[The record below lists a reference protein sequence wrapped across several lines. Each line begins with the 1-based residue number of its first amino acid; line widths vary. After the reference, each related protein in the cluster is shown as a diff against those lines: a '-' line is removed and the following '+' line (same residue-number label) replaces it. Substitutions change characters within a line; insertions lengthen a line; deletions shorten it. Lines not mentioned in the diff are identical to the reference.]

1 MKKFLSLVLALVMT
15 MSLVTV
21 SAGAKDFTD
30 SSKIQYAEAVDVM
43 SAVKVIDGYA
53 EGDFRPST
61 TLTRGAAA
69 KIICN
74 LILGPTTASALVADA
89 APYSDVPTNHTF
101 AGYIAYCQKTG
112 IISGYADGTFK
123 PANSLTGYAFM
134 KMLLGALGYK
144 ADQEGYTGANW
155 SIQVAKRALNVGLN
169 DDLNGSFNGVK
180 AVTREEAC
188 LYAFNTLK
196 ATMVEYDKNSTVTVG
211 NITIKEQ
218 SDAKDMTN
226 TGKTD
231 GNIDKDGKMQFA
243 EKYFTDLKKFGA
255 TDDFSR
261 PATQWKIKAEEVGKY
276 TDTPD
281 LTYTK
286 AVKAGDIY
294 KDLALGSTIDKKDV
308 TVYINGEKAEDAS
321 VALKKGSDSK
331 IGKDYLTKDG
341 NTYSTAKN
349 GVLTEVFYDKDD
361 DSAIITQ
368 VVTYVGQINKSVK
381 ATSSKDAYVVIN
393 QLPMSGDN
401 ANVMAVPSDLT
412 GKTVS
417 GTLEFETNESYE
429 DDAYVLYTYSQTA
442 DEVKSLAVAEKVE
455 GYVSQTINKA
465 DDKDQNNGLTLAG
478 TSYKMS
484 AAYSGEELGE
494 ISVKE
499 DHTAYLDQYGYA
511 IYVEEIE
518 EIGNY
523 ALLVNVA
530 DKGTFVGK
538 KAELVFTDG
547 TTKVVT
553 AEKDYSKV
561 SNLKLD
567 LNGDGKYNNDDQAI
581 WNRRTSPI
589 TGALKAPVIVTYKV
603 ADDGVY
609 TLKAVAVAKTS
620 YVDADDALVMTN
632 DKAGITVEADTND
645 KSLNT
650 SKVTANSA
658 TQFVVADRSK
668 DGTFDDY
675 TAYTGIKSAPSIDA
689 TSGKAG
695 VYFYCKSGKMV
706 TVMFVLPDMDC
717 DVTDDGKDMIY
728 LAQKSESDLYHDKD
742 GNYFTYQAVV
752 DGKITTV
759 KVDEGVIPDFD
770 TDDSIYKSYSVK
782 DGIITKLG
790 DEYPTYNEANNNT
803 KQIINGLVGIDKTS
817 KEYTISVGYH
827 KDADDKVTYD
837 HVITVDDKAAIYYVD
852 EDGNISESS
861 YKSISQDD
869 NDRVY
874 AIVEDNLVKFLVIE
888 EVPTEKDNASGTATV
903 TAAVNGETATSPI
916 TATEGDTVV
925 LTAVGE
931 GNTKYDTVYAYQ
943 WFKDGKKLT
952 GETGKTLTVSTT
964 KAAAAA
970 EYVCK
975 ITFFNDKVD
984 GKDYVTTVSNKVSV
998 TVNAAPEATM
1008 DIQVS
1013 YKLADGTVVVTELL
1027 TEQKADSGKSYV
1039 TVNANKEM
1047 LKGSAGQVLY
1057 TLVSAPMIRVPFAAN
1072 TLGNVEFI
1080 VK

>member
-30 SSKIQYAEAVDVM
+30 SSKIKYAEAVDVL
-43 SAVKVIDGYA
+43 SEAKVIDGYA
-53 EGDFRPST
+53 DGAFNPSN

-144 ADQEGYTGANW
+144 AEQEGYTGANW
-155 SIQVAKRALNVGLN
+155 SIQVAKRAMNIGLK
-169 DDLNGSFNGVK
+169 DDLVGDFNGVK

-196 ATMVEYDKNSTVTVG
+196 ATMVEYEKNSTVTVG
-211 NITIKEQ
+211 NITIKDT
-218 SDAKDMTN
+218 STAKEMTN

-243 EKYFTDLKKFGA
+243 EKYFTDLKMFSA

-276 TDTPD
+276 TDTPN

-331 IGKDYLTKDG
+331 IGKDYLEKSG
-341 NTYSTAKN
+341 KKYSTAKN

-381 ATSSKDAYVVIN
+381 ATSSKDAYVVID

-455 GYVSQTINKA
+455 GYVSQTINKSN
-465 DDKDQNNGLTLAG
+465 DKDENNGLTLAG

-511 IYVEEIE
+511 IYVEEVE

-567 LNGDGKYNNDDQAI
+567 LNGDGDYDKDDQKI
-581 WNRRTSPI
+581 WDDRTSPI
-589 TGALKAPVIVTYKV
+589 SGALKAPVIVTYKV
-603 ADDGVY
+603 DNDGVY

-620 YVDADDALVMTN
+620 YVDADSKLVMTN
-632 DKAGITVEADTND
+632 DKASITVEADTN
-645 KSLNT
+645 KESLNT

-706 TVMFVLPDMDC
+706 TVMFVLPNDKC

-728 LAQKSESDLYHDKD
+728 LAQDSESDLYHDKD

-759 KVDEGVIPDFD
+759 KVDEDHTPSFR
-770 TDDSIYKSYSVK
+770 TASIYKSYSVK

-790 DEYPTYNEANNNT
+790 DAYPTYDEANNNT
-803 KQIINGLVGIDKTS
+803 KQYVSGVGIDKTS
-817 KEYTISVGYH
+817 KEYTVTL
-827 KDADDKVTYD
+827 DTVDKKY
-837 HVITVDDKAAIYYVD
+837 VITVDDKAAIYYVD

-984 GKDYVTTVSNKVSV
+984 GKDYVTTVSNEITV
-998 TVNAAPEATM
+998 TVEEAPVADMNVLVNYVEAN
-1008 DIQVS
+1008 
-1013 YKLADGTVVVTELL
+1013 GTVVAQET
-1027 TEQKADSGKSYV
+1027 TSAKAADAVNGYV
-1039 TVNANKEM
+1039 TIKAKDPDGYTVKG
-1047 LKGSAGQVLY
+1047 LKSK
-1057 TLVSAPMIRVPFAAN
+1057 M
-1072 TLGNVEFI
+1072 VEFKAGAN
-1080 VK
+1080 VTVEFTVEAN

>member
-30 SSKIQYAEAVDVM
+30 SSKIQYPEAVDVM

-53 EGDFRPST
+53 EGDFRPT
-61 TLTRGAAA
+61 ATLTRGAAA

-144 ADQEGYTGANW
+144 AEQEGYTGANW

-169 DDLNGSFNGVK
+169 DDLVGSFNGVK

-196 ATMVEYDKNSTVTVG
+196 ATMVEYEKNSTVTVG
-211 NITIKEQ
+211 NITIKDT
-218 SDAKDMTN
+218 STAKEMTN

-331 IGKDYLTKDG
+331 IGKDYLTKNG

-381 ATSSKDAYVVIN
+381 ATSSKDAYVVID
-393 QLPMSGDN
+393 QLPMDGPN

-455 GYVSQTINKA
+455 GYVSQTINKSN
-465 DDKDQNNGLTLAG
+465 DKDENNGLTLAG

-511 IYVEEIE
+511 IYVEEVE

-567 LNGDGKYNNDDQAI
+567 LNGDGDYDKDDQKI
-581 WNRRTSPI
+581 WDDRTSPI

-603 ADDGVY
+603 DNDGVY

-620 YVDADDALVMTN
+620 YVDADSKLVMTN
-632 DKAGITVEADTND
+632 DKAGITVQADTN
-645 KSLNT
+645 KESLNT

-675 TAYTGIKSAPSIDA
+675 TAYTGIKSAPSINA
-689 TSGKAG
+689 TSTDAKAG

-706 TVMFVLPDMDC
+706 TVMFVLPNDKC

-728 LAQKSESDLYHDKD
+728 LAQDSESDLYHDKD

-759 KVDEGVIPDFD
+759 KVDEDHTPNFR
-770 TDDSIYKSYSVK
+770 TASIYKSYSVK

-790 DEYPTYNEANNNT
+790 DKYPTYDEANNNT
-803 KQIINGLVGIDKTS
+803 KQYVSGAGIDKTS
-817 KEYTISVGYH
+817 KEYTVTL
-827 KDADDKVTYD
+827 DTVDKKY
-837 HVITVDDKAAIYYVD
+837 VITVDDKAAIYYVD
-852 EDGNISESS
+852 KDGNISESS

-903 TAAVNGETATSPI
+903 TAAVNGETATSPV
-916 TATEGDTVV
+916 TATKGDTVV

-931 GNTKYDTVYAYQ
+931 GTTKYDTVYAYQ
-943 WFKDGKKLT
+943 WFKDGEKLT
-952 GETGKTLTVSTT
+952 GETGKTLTVATT

-970 EYVCK
+970 EYTCK
-975 ITFFNDKVD
+975 VTFFNDKVD
-984 GKDYVTTVSNKVSV
+984 GKNYVTTVSNKVSV
-998 TVNAAPEATM
+998 TVEEAPVADMNVLVNYVEAN
-1008 DIQVS
+1008 
-1013 YKLADGTVVVTELL
+1013 GTVVAQET
-1027 TEQKADSGKSYV
+1027 TSAKAADAVNGYV
-1039 TVNANKEM
+1039 TIKAKDPDGYTVKG
-1047 LKGSAGQVLY
+1047 LKSK
-1057 TLVSAPMIRVPFAAN
+1057 M
-1072 TLGNVEFI
+1072 VEFKAGAN
-1080 VK
+1080 VTVEFTVEAN

>member
-43 SAVKVIDGYA
+43 SAVKVIDGYTD
-53 EGDFRPST
+53 GSFNPSA

-89 APYSDVPTNHTF
+89 APYKDVPTNHTF

-144 ADQEGYTGANW
+144 AEQEGYTGANW
-155 SIQVAKRALNVGLN
+155 SIQVAKRAMNIGLK
-169 DDLNGSFNGVK
+169 DDLVGDFNGVK

-218 SDAKDMTN
+218 SDAKDMAN

-243 EKYFTDLKKFGA
+243 EKYFTDLKMFSA

-276 TDTPD
+276 TDTPN

-331 IGKDYLTKDG
+331 IGKDYLTKNG

-381 ATSSKDAYVVIN
+381 ATSSKDAYVVID
-393 QLPMSGDN
+393 QLPMDGPN

-455 GYVSQTINKA
+455 GYVSQTINKSN
-465 DDKDQNNGLTLAG
+465 DKDENNGLTLAG

-511 IYVEEIE
+511 IYVEEVE

-567 LNGDGKYNNDDQAI
+567 LDGDGDYDKDDQKI
-581 WNRRTSPI
+581 WDDRTSPI

-603 ADDGVY
+603 DNDGVY

-620 YVDADDALVMTN
+620 YVDADSKLVMTN
-632 DKAGITVEADTND
+632 DKAGITVQADTN
-645 KSLNT
+645 KESLNT

-706 TVMFVLPDMDC
+706 TVMFVLPNDKC

-728 LAQKSESDLYHDKD
+728 LAQDSESDLYHDKD

-759 KVDEGVIPDFD
+759 KVDEDHTPSFR
-770 TDDSIYKSYSVK
+770 TASIYKSYSVK

-790 DEYPTYNEANNNT
+790 DAYPTYDEANNNT
-803 KQIINGLVGIDKTS
+803 KQYVSGVGIDKTS
-817 KEYTISVGYH
+817 KEYTVTL
-827 KDADDKVTYD
+827 DTVDKKY
-837 HVITVDDKAAIYYVD
+837 VITVDDKAAIYYVD

-964 KAAAAA
+964 KAAAVA

-998 TVNAAPEATM
+998 TVEEAPVADMNVLVNYVEAN
-1008 DIQVS
+1008 
-1013 YKLADGTVVVTELL
+1013 GTVVAQET
-1027 TEQKADSGKSYV
+1027 TSAKAADAVNGYV
-1039 TVNANKEM
+1039 TIKAKDPDGYTVKG
-1047 LKGSAGQVLY
+1047 LKSK
-1057 TLVSAPMIRVPFAAN
+1057 M
-1072 TLGNVEFI
+1072 VEFKAGAN
-1080 VK
+1080 VTVEFTVEAN

>member
-43 SAVKVIDGYA
+43 SAVKVIDGYTD
-53 EGDFRPST
+53 GSFNPSA

-89 APYSDVPTNHTF
+89 APYKDVPTNHTF

-112 IISGYADGTFK
+112 IISGYADGSFK

-144 ADQEGYTGANW
+144 AEQEGYTGANW
-155 SIQVAKRALNVGLN
+155 SIQVAKRALNIGLA
-169 DDLNGSFNGVK
+169 DDLVGDFNGVK

-218 SDAKDMTN
+218 SDAKDMAN

-243 EKYFTDLKKFGA
+243 EKYFTDLKMFSA

-276 TDTPD
+276 TDTPN

-331 IGKDYLTKDG
+331 IGKDYLTKNG

-381 ATSSKDAYVVIN
+381 ATSSKDAYVVID
-393 QLPMSGDN
+393 QLPMDGPN

-455 GYVSQTINKA
+455 GYVSQTINKSN
-465 DDKDQNNGLTLAG
+465 DKDENNGLTLAG

-511 IYVEEIE
+511 IYVEEVE

-567 LNGDGKYNNDDQAI
+567 LDGDGDYDKDDQKI
-581 WNRRTSPI
+581 WDDRTSPI

-603 ADDGVY
+603 DNDGVY

-620 YVDADDALVMTN
+620 YVDADSKLVMTN
-632 DKAGITVEADTND
+632 DKAGITVQADTN
-645 KSLNT
+645 KESLNT

-706 TVMFVLPDMDC
+706 TVMFVLPNDKC

-728 LAQKSESDLYHDKD
+728 LAQDSESDLYHDKD

-759 KVDEGVIPDFD
+759 KVDEDHTPSFR
-770 TDDSIYKSYSVK
+770 TASIYKSYSVK

-790 DEYPTYNEANNNT
+790 DAYPTYDEANNNT
-803 KQIINGLVGIDKTS
+803 KQYVSGVGIDKTS
-817 KEYTISVGYH
+817 KEYTVTL
-827 KDADDKVTYD
+827 DTVDKKY
-837 HVITVDDKAAIYYVD
+837 VITVDDKAAIYYVD

-998 TVNAAPEATM
+998 TVEEAPVADMNVLVNYVEAN
-1008 DIQVS
+1008 
-1013 YKLADGTVVVTELL
+1013 GTVVAQET
-1027 TEQKADSGKSYV
+1027 TSAKAADAVNGYV
-1039 TVNANKEM
+1039 TIKAKDPDGYTVKG
-1047 LKGSAGQVLY
+1047 LKSK
-1057 TLVSAPMIRVPFAAN
+1057 M
-1072 TLGNVEFI
+1072 VEFKAGAN
-1080 VK
+1080 VTVEFTVEAN

>member
-30 SSKIQYAEAVDVM
+30 SSKINYAEAVDVL
-43 SAVKVIDGYA
+43 SEAKVIDGYA
-53 EGDFRPST
+53 DGAFNPSN

-144 ADQEGYTGANW
+144 AEQEGYTGANW
-155 SIQVAKRALNVGLN
+155 SIQVAKRAMNIGLK
-169 DDLNGSFNGVK
+169 DDLVGDFNGVK

-218 SDAKDMTN
+218 SDAKDMAN

-243 EKYFTDLKKFGA
+243 EKYFTDLKMFSA

-276 TDTPD
+276 TDTPN

-331 IGKDYLTKDG
+331 IGKDYLEKSG
-341 NTYSTAKN
+341 KKYSTAKN

-381 ATSSKDAYVVIN
+381 ATSSKDAYVVID
-393 QLPMSGDN
+393 QLPMDGPN

-455 GYVSQTINKA
+455 GYVSQTINKT
-465 DDKDQNNGLTLAG
+465 DDKDANNGLTLAG

-494 ISVKE
+494 ISVKG

-511 IYVEEIE
+511 IYVEEVE

-567 LNGDGKYNNDDQAI
+567 LNGDGDYDKEDQKIWDD
-581 WNRRTSPI
+581 RTSPI
-589 TGALKAPVIVTYKV
+589 SGALKAPVIVTYKV
-603 ADDGVY
+603 DNDGVY

-620 YVDADDALVMTN
+620 YVDADSKLVMTN
-632 DKAGITVEADTND
+632 DKAGITVQADTND

-658 TQFVVADRSK
+658 SQFVVADRSK

-706 TVMFVLPDMDC
+706 TVMFVLPNDKC

-728 LAQKSESDLYHDKD
+728 LAQDSESDLYHDKD

-759 KVDEGVIPDFD
+759 KVDEDHTPSFR
-770 TDDSIYKSYSVK
+770 TASIYKSYSVK

-790 DEYPTYNEANNNT
+790 DAYPTYDEANNNT
-803 KQIINGLVGIDKTS
+803 KQYVSGVGIDKTS
-817 KEYTISVGYH
+817 KEYTVTL
-827 KDADDKVTYD
+827 DTVDKKY
-837 HVITVDDKAAIYYVD
+837 VITVDDKAAIYYVD

-998 TVNAAPEATM
+998 TVEEAPVADMNVLVNYVEAN
-1008 DIQVS
+1008 
-1013 YKLADGTVVVTELL
+1013 GTVVAQET
-1027 TEQKADSGKSYV
+1027 TSAKAADAVNGYV
-1039 TVNANKEM
+1039 TIKAKDPDGYTVKG
-1047 LKGSAGQVLY
+1047 LKSK
-1057 TLVSAPMIRVPFAAN
+1057 M
-1072 TLGNVEFI
+1072 VEFKAGAN
-1080 VK
+1080 VTVEFTVEAN

>member
-30 SSKIQYAEAVDVM
+30 SSKINYAEAVDVL
-43 SAVKVIDGYA
+43 SEAKVIDGYA
-53 EGDFRPST
+53 DGAFNPSN

-144 ADQEGYTGANW
+144 AEQEGYTGANW
-155 SIQVAKRALNVGLN
+155 SIQVAKRAMNIGLK
-169 DDLNGSFNGVK
+169 DDLVGDFNGVK

-218 SDAKDMTN
+218 SDAKDMAN

-243 EKYFTDLKKFGA
+243 EKYFTDLKMFSA

-276 TDTPD
+276 TDTPN

-331 IGKDYLTKDG
+331 IGKDYLEKSG
-341 NTYSTAKN
+341 KKYSTAKN

-381 ATSSKDAYVVIN
+381 ATSSKDAYVVID
-393 QLPMSGDN
+393 QLPMDGPN

-455 GYVSQTINKA
+455 GYVSQTINKT
-465 DDKDQNNGLTLAG
+465 DDKDANNGLTLAG

-511 IYVEEIE
+511 IYVEEVE

-567 LNGDGKYNNDDQAI
+567 LNGDGDYDKDDQKI
-581 WNRRTSPI
+581 WDDRTSPI
-589 TGALKAPVIVTYKV
+589 SGALKAPVIVTYKV
-603 ADDGVY
+603 DNDGVY

-620 YVDADDALVMTN
+620 YVDADSKLVMTN
-632 DKAGITVEADTND
+632 DKAGITVQADTND

-658 TQFVVADRSK
+658 SQFVVADRSK

-706 TVMFVLPDMDC
+706 TVMFVLPNDKC

-728 LAQKSESDLYHDKD
+728 LAQDSESDLYHDKD

-759 KVDEGVIPDFD
+759 KVDEDHTPNFR
-770 TDDSIYKSYSVK
+770 TASIYKSYSVK

-790 DEYPTYNEANNNT
+790 DKYPTYDEANNNT
-803 KQIINGLVGIDKTS
+803 KQYVSGAGIDKTS
-817 KEYTISVGYH
+817 KEYTVTL
-827 KDADDKVTYD
+827 DTVDKKY
-837 HVITVDDKAAIYYVD
+837 VITVDDKAAIYYVD
-852 EDGNISESS
+852 KDGNISESS

-903 TAAVNGETATSPI
+903 TAAVNGETKTSPV
-916 TATEGDTVV
+916 TATKGDTVV

-931 GNTKYDTVYAYQ
+931 GTTKYDTVYAYQ
-943 WFKDGKKLT
+943 WFKDGEKLT
-952 GETGKTLTVSTT
+952 GETGKTLTVATT

-970 EYVCK
+970 EYTCK
-975 ITFFNDKVD
+975 VTFFNDKVD
-984 GKDYVTTVSNKVSV
+984 GKNYVTTVSNKVSV
-998 TVNAAPEATM
+998 TVEEAPVADMNVLVNYVEAN
-1008 DIQVS
+1008 
-1013 YKLADGTVVVTELL
+1013 GTVVAQET
-1027 TEQKADSGKSYV
+1027 TSAKAADAVNGYV
-1039 TVNANKEM
+1039 TIKAKDPDGYTVKG
-1047 LKGSAGQVLY
+1047 LKSK
-1057 TLVSAPMIRVPFAAN
+1057 M
-1072 TLGNVEFI
+1072 VEFKAGAN
-1080 VK
+1080 VTVEFTVEAN

>member
-21 SAGAKDFTD
+21 SAGAKDFSD
-30 SSKIQYAEAVDVM
+30 NSKIAYKEAVDVM
-43 SAVKVIDGYA
+43 SAVKVIDGYTDGSFNPTA
-53 EGDFRPST
+53 

-144 ADQEGYTGANW
+144 AEQEGYTGANW
-155 SIQVAKRALNVGLN
+155 SIQVAKRAMNIGLK
-169 DDLNGSFNGVK
+169 DDLVGDFNGVK

-218 SDAKDMTN
+218 SDAKEMAN

-243 EKYFTDLKKFGA
+243 EKYFTDLKMFSA

-276 TDTPD
+276 TDTPN

-331 IGKDYLTKDG
+331 IGKDYLEKSG
-341 NTYSTAKN
+341 KKYSTAKN

-381 ATSSKDAYVVIN
+381 ATSSKDAYVVID
-393 QLPMSGDN
+393 QLPMDGPN

-455 GYVSQTINKA
+455 GYVSQTINKT
-465 DDKDQNNGLTLAG
+465 DDKDANNGLTLAG

-511 IYVEEIE
+511 IYVEEVE

-567 LNGDGKYNNDDQAI
+567 LNGDGDYDKDDQKI
-581 WNRRTSPI
+581 WDDRTSPI
-589 TGALKAPVIVTYKV
+589 SGALKAPVIVTYKV
-603 ADDGVY
+603 DNDGVY

-620 YVDADDALVMTN
+620 YVDADSKLVMTN
-632 DKAGITVEADTND
+632 DKAGITVQADTND

-658 TQFVVADRSK
+658 SQFVVADRSK

-706 TVMFVLPDMDC
+706 TVMFVLPNDKC

-728 LAQKSESDLYHDKD
+728 LAQDSESDLYHDKD

-759 KVDEGVIPDFD
+759 KVDEDHTPNFR
-770 TDDSIYKSYSVK
+770 TASIYKSYSVK

-790 DEYPTYNEANNNT
+790 DKYPTYDEANNNT
-803 KQIINGLVGIDKTS
+803 KQYVSGAGIDKTS
-817 KEYTISVGYH
+817 KEYTVTL
-827 KDADDKVTYD
+827 DTVDKKY
-837 HVITVDDKAAIYYVD
+837 VITVDDKAAIYYVD
-852 EDGNISESS
+852 KDGNISESS

-903 TAAVNGETATSPI
+903 TAAVNGETKTSPV
-916 TATEGDTVV
+916 TATKGDTVV

-931 GNTKYDTVYAYQ
+931 GTTKYDTVYAYQ
-943 WFKDGKKLT
+943 WFKDGEKLT
-952 GETGKTLTVSTT
+952 GETGKTLTVATT

-970 EYVCK
+970 EYTCK
-975 ITFFNDKVD
+975 VTFFNDKVD
-984 GKDYVTTVSNKVSV
+984 GKNYVTTVSNKVSV
-998 TVNAAPEATM
+998 TVEEAPVADMNVLVNYVEAN
-1008 DIQVS
+1008 
-1013 YKLADGTVVVTELL
+1013 GTVVAQET
-1027 TEQKADSGKSYV
+1027 TSAKAADAVNGYV
-1039 TVNANKEM
+1039 TIEAKDPDGYKVKG
-1047 LKGSAGQVLY
+1047 LKSK
-1057 TLVSAPMIRVPFAAN
+1057 M
-1072 TLGNVEFI
+1072 VEFKAGAN
-1080 VK
+1080 VTVEFTVEAN

>member
-21 SAGAKDFTD
+21 SAGAKDFSD
-30 SSKIQYAEAVDVM
+30 NSKIAYKEAVDVM
-43 SAVKVIDGYA
+43 SAVKVIDGYTDGSFNPTA
-53 EGDFRPST
+53 

-144 ADQEGYTGANW
+144 AEQEGYTGANW
-155 SIQVAKRALNVGLN
+155 SIQVAKRAMNIGLK
-169 DDLNGSFNGVK
+169 DDLVGDFNGVK

-218 SDAKDMTN
+218 SDAKDMAN

-243 EKYFTDLKKFGA
+243 EKYFTDLKMFSA

-276 TDTPD
+276 TDTPN

-331 IGKDYLTKDG
+331 IGKDYLEKSG
-341 NTYSTAKN
+341 KKYSTAKN

-381 ATSSKDAYVVIN
+381 ATSSKDAYVVID
-393 QLPMSGDN
+393 QLPMDGPN

-455 GYVSQTINKA
+455 GYVSQTINKT
-465 DDKDQNNGLTLAG
+465 DDKDANNGLTLAG

-511 IYVEEIE
+511 IYVEEVE

-567 LNGDGKYNNDDQAI
+567 LNGDGDYDKDDQKI
-581 WNRRTSPI
+581 WDDRTSPI
-589 TGALKAPVIVTYKV
+589 SGALKAPVIVTYKV
-603 ADDGVY
+603 DNDGVY

-620 YVDADDALVMTN
+620 YVDADSKLVMTN
-632 DKAGITVEADTND
+632 DKAGITVQADTND

-706 TVMFVLPDMDC
+706 TVMFVLPNDKC

-728 LAQKSESDLYHDKD
+728 LAQDSESDLYHDKD

-759 KVDEGVIPDFD
+759 KVDEDHTPSFR
-770 TDDSIYKSYSVK
+770 TASIYKSYSVK

-790 DEYPTYNEANNNT
+790 DAYPTYDEANNNT
-803 KQIINGLVGIDKTS
+803 KQYVSGVGIDKTS
-817 KEYTISVGYH
+817 KEYTVTL
-827 KDADDKVTYD
+827 DTVDKKY
-837 HVITVDDKAAIYYVD
+837 VITVDDKAAIYYVD

-998 TVNAAPEATM
+998 TVEEAPVADMNVLVNYVEAN
-1008 DIQVS
+1008 
-1013 YKLADGTVVVTELL
+1013 GTVVAQET
-1027 TEQKADSGKSYV
+1027 TSAKAADAVNGYV
-1039 TVNANKEM
+1039 TIKAKDPDGYTVKG
-1047 LKGSAGQVLY
+1047 LKSK
-1057 TLVSAPMIRVPFAAN
+1057 M
-1072 TLGNVEFI
+1072 VEFKAGAN
-1080 VK
+1080 VTVEFTVEAN

>member
-30 SSKIQYAEAVDVM
+30 SSKIQYTEAVDVM
-43 SAVKVIDGYA
+43 SAVKVIDGYTD
-53 EGDFRPST
+53 GSFNPSA

-89 APYSDVPTNHTF
+89 APYKDVPTNHTF

-144 ADQEGYTGANW
+144 AEQEGYTGANW
-155 SIQVAKRALNVGLN
+155 SIQVAKRAMNIGLK
-169 DDLNGSFNGVK
+169 DDLVGDFNGVK

-218 SDAKDMTN
+218 SDAKDMAN

-243 EKYFTDLKKFGA
+243 EKYFTDLKMFSA

-276 TDTPD
+276 TDTPN

-331 IGKDYLTKDG
+331 IGKDYLEKSG
-341 NTYSTAKN
+341 KKYSTAKN

-381 ATSSKDAYVVIN
+381 ATSSKDAYVVID
-393 QLPMSGDN
+393 QLPMDGPN

-455 GYVSQTINKA
+455 GYVSQTINKSN
-465 DDKDQNNGLTLAG
+465 DKDENNGLTLAG

-511 IYVEEIE
+511 IYVEEVE

-567 LNGDGKYNNDDQAI
+567 LDGDGDYDKDDQKI
-581 WNRRTSPI
+581 WDDRTSPI

-603 ADDGVY
+603 DNDGVY

-620 YVDADDALVMTN
+620 YVDADSKLVMTN
-632 DKAGITVEADTND
+632 DKAGITVQADTN
-645 KSLNT
+645 KESLNT

-706 TVMFVLPDMDC
+706 TVMFVLPNDKC

-728 LAQKSESDLYHDKD
+728 LAQDSESDLYHDKD

-759 KVDEGVIPDFD
+759 KVDEDHTPSFR
-770 TDDSIYKSYSVK
+770 TASIYKSYSVK

-790 DEYPTYNEANNNT
+790 DAYPTYDEANNNT
-803 KQIINGLVGIDKTS
+803 KQYVSGVGIDKTS
-817 KEYTISVGYH
+817 KEYTVTL
-827 KDADDKVTYD
+827 DTVDKKY
-837 HVITVDDKAAIYYVD
+837 VITVDDKAAIYYVD

-998 TVNAAPEATM
+998 TVEEAPVADMNVLVNYVEAN
-1008 DIQVS
+1008 
-1013 YKLADGTVVVTELL
+1013 GTVVAQET
-1027 TEQKADSGKSYV
+1027 TSAKAADAVNGYV
-1039 TVNANKEM
+1039 TIKAKDPDGYTVKG
-1047 LKGSAGQVLY
+1047 LKSK
-1057 TLVSAPMIRVPFAAN
+1057 M
-1072 TLGNVEFI
+1072 VEFKAGAN
-1080 VK
+1080 VTVEFTVEAN

>member
-43 SAVKVIDGYA
+43 SAVKVIDGYTD
-53 EGDFRPST
+53 GSFNPSA

-89 APYSDVPTNHTF
+89 APYKDVPTNHTF

-218 SDAKDMTN
+218 SDAKDMAN

-331 IGKDYLTKDG
+331 IGKDYLTKNG

-381 ATSSKDAYVVIN
+381 ATSSKDAYVVID
-393 QLPMSGDN
+393 QLPMDGPN

-478 TSYKMS
+478 TAYKMS

-567 LNGDGKYNNDDQAI
+567 LNGDGEYDKDDQKI
-581 WNRRTSPI
+581 WDDRTSPI

-620 YVDADDALVMTN
+620 YVDADSKLVMTN
-632 DKAGITVEADTND
+632 DKAGITVQTDTND

-658 TQFVVADRSK
+658 SQFVVADRSK

-706 TVMFVLPDMDC
+706 TVMFVLPNDKC

-728 LAQKSESDLYHDKD
+728 LAQDSESDLYHDKD

-759 KVDEGVIPDFD
+759 KVDEDHTPNFR
-770 TDDSIYKSYSVK
+770 TASIYKSYSVK

-790 DEYPTYNEANNNT
+790 DAYPTYNEANNNT
-803 KQIINGLVGIDKTS
+803 KQYVSGVGIDKTS
-817 KEYTISVGYH
+817 KEYTVTL
-827 KDADDKVTYD
+827 DTVDKKY
-837 HVITVDDKAAIYYVD
+837 VITVDDKAAIYYVD

-903 TAAVNGETATSPI
+903 TAAVNGETATSPV

-931 GNTKYDTVYAYQ
+931 GTTKYDTVYAYQ

-970 EYVCK
+970 EYSCQ

-984 GKDYVTTVSNKVSV
+984 GKDYVTKESKKVSV

-1008 DIQVS
+1008 DIQVC
-1013 YKLADGTVVVTELL
+1013 YKLADGTVVVTDLL
-1027 TEQKADSGKSYV
+1027 TEQKAESGKSYV
-1039 TVNANKEM
+1039 NVHANKDM
-1047 LKGSAGQVLY
+1047 LKGPAGENKY
-1057 TLVSAPMIRVPFAAN
+1057 TLVSAELIRVPFAAD
-1072 TLGNVEFI
+1072 TLANVEFI

>member
-30 SSKIQYAEAVDVM
+30 SSKIQYTEAVDVM
-43 SAVKVIDGYA
+43 SAVKVIDGYTD
-53 EGDFRPST
+53 GSFNPSA

-89 APYSDVPTNHTF
+89 APYKDVPTNHTF

-144 ADQEGYTGANW
+144 AEQEGYTGANW
-155 SIQVAKRALNVGLN
+155 SINVAKRALNIGLA
-169 DDLNGSFNGVK
+169 DDLVGDFNGVK

-218 SDAKDMTN
+218 SDAKEMAN

-243 EKYFTDLKKFGA
+243 EKYFTDLKMFSA

-276 TDTPD
+276 TDTPN

-331 IGKDYLTKDG
+331 IGKDYLEKSG
-341 NTYSTAKN
+341 KKYSTAKN

-381 ATSSKDAYVVIN
+381 ATSSKDAYVVID

-455 GYVSQTINKA
+455 GYVSQTINKSN
-465 DDKDQNNGLTLAG
+465 DKDENNGLTLAG

-511 IYVEEIE
+511 IYVEEVE

-567 LNGDGKYNNDDQAI
+567 LNGDGDYDKDDQKI
-581 WNRRTSPI
+581 WDDRTSPI
-589 TGALKAPVIVTYKV
+589 SGALKAPVIVTYKV
-603 ADDGVY
+603 DNDGVY

-620 YVDADDALVMTN
+620 YVDADSKLVMTN
-632 DKAGITVEADTND
+632 DKAGITVQADTN
-645 KSLNT
+645 KESLNT

-706 TVMFVLPDMDC
+706 TVMFVLPNDKC

-728 LAQKSESDLYHDKD
+728 LAQDSESDLYHDKD

-759 KVDEGVIPDFD
+759 KVDEDHTPSFR
-770 TDDSIYKSYSVK
+770 TASIYKSYSVK

-790 DEYPTYNEANNNT
+790 DAYPTYDEANNNT
-803 KQIINGLVGIDKTS
+803 KQYVSGVGIDKTS
-817 KEYTISVGYH
+817 KEYTVTL
-827 KDADDKVTYD
+827 DTVDKKY
-837 HVITVDDKAAIYYVD
+837 VITVDDKAAIYYVD

-998 TVNAAPEATM
+998 TVEEAPVADMNVLVNYVEAN
-1008 DIQVS
+1008 
-1013 YKLADGTVVVTELL
+1013 GTVVAQET
-1027 TEQKADSGKSYV
+1027 TSAKAADAVNGYV
-1039 TVNANKEM
+1039 TIKAKDPDGYTVKG
-1047 LKGSAGQVLY
+1047 LKSK
-1057 TLVSAPMIRVPFAAN
+1057 M
-1072 TLGNVEFI
+1072 VEFKAGAN
-1080 VK
+1080 VTVEFTVEAN

>member
-30 SSKIQYAEAVDVM
+30 SSKIQYTEAVDVM

-53 EGDFRPST
+53 EGDFRPT
-61 TLTRGAAA
+61 ATLTRGAAA

-144 ADQEGYTGANW
+144 AEQEGYTGANW
-155 SIQVAKRALNVGLN
+155 SIQVAKRAMNIGLK
-169 DDLNGSFNGVK
+169 DDLVGDFNGVK

-218 SDAKDMTN
+218 SDAKDMAN

-243 EKYFTDLKKFGA
+243 EKYFTDLKMFSA

-276 TDTPD
+276 TDTPN

-331 IGKDYLTKDG
+331 IGKDYLEKSG
-341 NTYSTAKN
+341 KKYSTAKN

-381 ATSSKDAYVVIN
+381 ATSSKDAYVVID
-393 QLPMSGDN
+393 QLPMDGPN

-455 GYVSQTINKA
+455 GYVSQTINKT
-465 DDKDQNNGLTLAG
+465 DDKDANNGLTLAG

-511 IYVEEIE
+511 IYVEEVE

-567 LNGDGKYNNDDQAI
+567 LNGDGDYDKDDQKI
-581 WNRRTSPI
+581 WDDRTSPI
-589 TGALKAPVIVTYKV
+589 SGALKAPVIVTYKV
-603 ADDGVY
+603 DNDGVY

-620 YVDADDALVMTN
+620 YVDADSKLVMTN
-632 DKAGITVEADTND
+632 DKAGITVQADTND

-658 TQFVVADRSK
+658 SQFVVADRSK

-706 TVMFVLPDMDC
+706 TVMFVLPNDKC

-728 LAQKSESDLYHDKD
+728 LAQDSESDLYHDKD

-759 KVDEGVIPDFD
+759 KVDEDHTPNFR
-770 TDDSIYKSYSVK
+770 TASIYKSYSVK

-790 DEYPTYNEANNNT
+790 DKYPTYDEANNNT
-803 KQIINGLVGIDKTS
+803 KQYVSGAGIDKTS
-817 KEYTISVGYH
+817 KEYTVTL
-827 KDADDKVTYD
+827 DTVDKKY
-837 HVITVDDKAAIYYVD
+837 VITVDDKAAIYYVD
-852 EDGNISESS
+852 KDGNISESS

-903 TAAVNGETATSPI
+903 TAAVNGETKTSPV
-916 TATEGDTVV
+916 TATKGDTVV

-931 GNTKYDTVYAYQ
+931 GTTKYDTVYAYQ
-943 WFKDGKKLT
+943 WFKDGEKLT
-952 GETGKTLTVSTT
+952 GETGKTLTVATT

-970 EYVCK
+970 EYTCK
-975 ITFFNDKVD
+975 VTFFNDKVD
-984 GKDYVTTVSNKVSV
+984 GKNYVTTVSNKVSV
-998 TVNAAPEATM
+998 TVEEAPVADMNVLVNYVEANGIVVAQETTSAKAADA
-1008 DIQVS
+1008 VN
-1013 YKLADGTVVVTELL
+1013 G
-1027 TEQKADSGKSYV
+1027 YV
-1039 TVNANKEM
+1039 TIEAKDPDGYKVKG
-1047 LKGSAGQVLY
+1047 LKSK
-1057 TLVSAPMIRVPFAAN
+1057 M
-1072 TLGNVEFI
+1072 VEFKAGAN
-1080 VK
+1080 VTVEFTVEAN

>member
-30 SSKIQYAEAVDVM
+30 SSKINYAEAVDVL
-43 SAVKVIDGYA
+43 SEAKVIDGYA
-53 EGDFRPST
+53 DGAFNPSN

-144 ADQEGYTGANW
+144 AEQEGYTGANW

-169 DDLNGSFNGVK
+169 DDLVGSFNGVK

-196 ATMVEYDKNSTVTVG
+196 ATMVEYEKNSTVTVG
-211 NITIKEQ
+211 NITIKDT
-218 SDAKDMTN
+218 STAKEMTN

-331 IGKDYLTKDG
+331 IGKDYLTKNG

-381 ATSSKDAYVVIN
+381 ATSSKDAYVVID
-393 QLPMSGDN
+393 QLPMDGPN

-455 GYVSQTINKA
+455 GYVSQTINKSN
-465 DDKDQNNGLTLAG
+465 DKDENNGLTLAG

-511 IYVEEIE
+511 IYVEEVE

-567 LNGDGKYNNDDQAI
+567 LDGDGDYDKDDQKI
-581 WNRRTSPI
+581 WDDRTSPI

-603 ADDGVY
+603 DNDGVY

-620 YVDADDALVMTN
+620 YVDADSKLVMTN
-632 DKAGITVEADTND
+632 DKAGITVQADTN
-645 KSLNT
+645 KESLNT

-706 TVMFVLPDMDC
+706 TVMFVLPNDKC

-728 LAQKSESDLYHDKD
+728 LAQDSESDLYHDKD

-759 KVDEGVIPDFD
+759 KVDEDHTPSFR
-770 TDDSIYKSYSVK
+770 TASIYKSYSVK

-790 DEYPTYNEANNNT
+790 DAYPTYDEANNNT
-803 KQIINGLVGIDKTS
+803 KQYVSGVGIDKTS
-817 KEYTISVGYH
+817 KEYTVTL
-827 KDADDKVTYD
+827 DTVDKKY
-837 HVITVDDKAAIYYVD
+837 VITVDDKAAIYYVD

-943 WFKDGKKLT
+943 WFKDGEKLT

-998 TVNAAPEATM
+998 TVEEAPVADMNVLVNYVEAN
-1008 DIQVS
+1008 
-1013 YKLADGTVVVTELL
+1013 GTVVAQET
-1027 TEQKADSGKSYV
+1027 TSAKAADAVNGYV
-1039 TVNANKEM
+1039 TIKAKDPDGYTVKG
-1047 LKGSAGQVLY
+1047 LKSK
-1057 TLVSAPMIRVPFAAN
+1057 M
-1072 TLGNVEFI
+1072 VEFKAGAN
-1080 VK
+1080 VTVEFTVEAN

>member
-30 SSKIQYAEAVDVM
+30 SSKINYSEAVDVL
-43 SAVKVIDGYA
+43 SEAKVIDGYA
-53 EGDFRPST
+53 DGAFNPSN

-144 ADQEGYTGANW
+144 AEQEGYTGANW

-169 DDLNGSFNGVK
+169 DDLVGSFNGVK

-196 ATMVEYDKNSTVTVG
+196 ATMVEYEKNSTVTVG
-211 NITIKEQ
+211 NITIKDT
-218 SDAKDMTN
+218 STAKEMTN

-331 IGKDYLTKDG
+331 IGKDYLTKNG

-381 ATSSKDAYVVIN
+381 ATSSKDAYVVID

-455 GYVSQTINKA
+455 GYVSQTINKSN
-465 DDKDQNNGLTLAG
+465 DKDENNGLTLAG

-511 IYVEEIE
+511 IYVEEVE

-567 LNGDGKYNNDDQAI
+567 LNGDGDYDKDDQKI
-581 WNRRTSPI
+581 WDDRTSPI
-589 TGALKAPVIVTYKV
+589 SGALKAPVIVTYKV
-603 ADDGVY
+603 DNDGVY

-620 YVDADDALVMTN
+620 YVDADSKLVMTN
-632 DKAGITVEADTND
+632 DKASITVEADTN
-645 KSLNT
+645 KESLNT

-706 TVMFVLPDMDC
+706 TVMFVLPNDKC

-728 LAQKSESDLYHDKD
+728 LAQDSESDLYHDKD

-759 KVDEGVIPDFD
+759 KVDEDHTPSFR
-770 TDDSIYKSYSVK
+770 TASIYKSYSVK

-790 DEYPTYNEANNNT
+790 DAYPTYDEANNNT
-803 KQIINGLVGIDKTS
+803 KQYVSGVGIDKTS
-817 KEYTISVGYH
+817 KEYTVTL
-827 KDADDKVTYD
+827 DTVDKKY
-837 HVITVDDKAAIYYVD
+837 VITVDDKAAIYYVD

-998 TVNAAPEATM
+998 TVEEAPVADMNVLVNYVEAN
-1008 DIQVS
+1008 
-1013 YKLADGTVVVTELL
+1013 GTVVAQET
-1027 TEQKADSGKSYV
+1027 TSAKAADAVNGYV
-1039 TVNANKEM
+1039 TIKAKDPDGYTVKG
-1047 LKGSAGQVLY
+1047 LKSK
-1057 TLVSAPMIRVPFAAN
+1057 M
-1072 TLGNVEFI
+1072 VEFKAGAN
-1080 VK
+1080 VTVEFTVEAN

>member
-30 SSKIQYAEAVDVM
+30 SSKINYSEAVDVL
-43 SAVKVIDGYA
+43 SEAKVIDGYA
-53 EGDFRPST
+53 DGAFNPSN

-89 APYSDVPTNHTF
+89 APYKDVPTNHTF

-331 IGKDYLTKDG
+331 IGKDYLEKSG
-341 NTYSTAKN
+341 KKYSTAKN

-381 ATSSKDAYVVIN
+381 ATSSKDAYVVID
-393 QLPMSGDN
+393 QLPMDGPN

-455 GYVSQTINKA
+455 GYVSQTINKT
-465 DDKDQNNGLTLAG
+465 DDKDANNGLTLAG

-511 IYVEEIE
+511 IYVEEVE

-567 LNGDGKYNNDDQAI
+567 LNGDGDYDKDDQKI
-581 WNRRTSPI
+581 WDDRTSPI
-589 TGALKAPVIVTYKV
+589 SGALKAPVIVTYKV
-603 ADDGVY
+603 DNDGVY

-620 YVDADDALVMTN
+620 YVDADSKLVMTN
-632 DKAGITVEADTND
+632 DKAGITVQADTND

-658 TQFVVADRSK
+658 SQFVVADRSADK
-668 DGTFDDY
+668 TFDDY

-689 TSGKAG
+689 TSTDAKAG

-706 TVMFVLPDMDC
+706 TVMFVLPNDKC

-728 LAQKSESDLYHDKD
+728 LAQDSESDLYHDKD

-759 KVDEGVIPDFD
+759 KVDEDHTPNFR
-770 TDDSIYKSYSVK
+770 TASIYKSYSVK

-790 DEYPTYNEANNNT
+790 DKYPTYDEANNNT
-803 KQIINGLVGIDKTS
+803 KQYVSGAGIDKTS
-817 KEYTISVGYH
+817 KEYTVTL
-827 KDADDKVTYD
+827 DTVDKKY
-837 HVITVDDKAAIYYVD
+837 VITVDDKAAIYYVD
-852 EDGNISESS
+852 KDGNISESS

-903 TAAVNGETATSPI
+903 TAAVNGETKTSPV
-916 TATEGDTVV
+916 TATKGDTVV

-931 GNTKYDTVYAYQ
+931 GTTKYDTVYAYQ
-943 WFKDGKKLT
+943 WFKDGEKLT
-952 GETGKTLTVSTT
+952 GETGKTLTVATT

-970 EYVCK
+970 EYTCK
-975 ITFFNDKVD
+975 VTFFNDKVD
-984 GKDYVTTVSNKVSV
+984 GKNYVTTVSNKVSV
-998 TVNAAPEATM
+998 TVEEAPVADMNVLVNYVEAN
-1008 DIQVS
+1008 
-1013 YKLADGTVVVTELL
+1013 GTVVAQET
-1027 TEQKADSGKSYV
+1027 TSAKAADAVNGYV
-1039 TVNANKEM
+1039 TIKAKDPDGYTVKG
-1047 LKGSAGQVLY
+1047 LKSK
-1057 TLVSAPMIRVPFAAN
+1057 M
-1072 TLGNVEFI
+1072 VEFKAGAN
-1080 VK
+1080 VTVEFTVEAN

>member
-30 SSKIQYAEAVDVM
+30 STKIQYTEAVDVM
-43 SAVKVIDGYA
+43 SAVKVIDGYTD
-53 EGDFRPST
+53 GSFNPSA

-89 APYSDVPTNHTF
+89 APYKDVPTNHTF

-144 ADQEGYTGANW
+144 AEQEGYTGANW
-155 SIQVAKRALNVGLN
+155 SIQVAKRALNIGLA
-169 DDLNGSFNGVK
+169 DDLVGDFNGVK
-180 AVTREEAC
+180 AVNREEAC

-218 SDAKDMTN
+218 SDAKDMAN

-243 EKYFTDLKKFGA
+243 EKYFTDLKMFSA

-276 TDTPD
+276 TDTPN

-331 IGKDYLTKDG
+331 IGKDYLEKSG
-341 NTYSTAKN
+341 KKYSTAKN

-381 ATSSKDAYVVIN
+381 ATSSKDAYVVID
-393 QLPMSGDN
+393 QLPMDGPN

-455 GYVSQTINKA
+455 GYVSQTINKT
-465 DDKDQNNGLTLAG
+465 DDKDANNGLTLAG
-478 TSYKMS
+478 TAYKMS

-511 IYVEEIE
+511 IYVEEVE

-567 LNGDGKYNNDDQAI
+567 LNGDGDYDKDDQKI
-581 WNRRTSPI
+581 WDDRTSPI
-589 TGALKAPVIVTYKV
+589 SGALKAPVIVTYKV
-603 ADDGVY
+603 DNDGVY

-620 YVDADDALVMTN
+620 YVDADSKLVMTN
-632 DKAGITVEADTND
+632 DKAGITVQADTND

-658 TQFVVADRSK
+658 SQFVVADRSK

-675 TAYTGIKSAPSIDA
+675 TAYTGIKSAPSINA
-689 TSGKAG
+689 TSTDAKAG

-706 TVMFVLPDMDC
+706 TVMFVLPNDKC

-728 LAQKSESDLYHDKD
+728 LAQDSESDLYHDKD

-759 KVDEGVIPDFD
+759 KVDEDHTPNFR
-770 TDDSIYKSYSVK
+770 TASIYKSYSVK

-790 DEYPTYNEANNNT
+790 DKYPTYDEANNNT
-803 KQIINGLVGIDKTS
+803 KQYVSGAGIDKTS
-817 KEYTISVGYH
+817 KEYTVTL
-827 KDADDKVTYD
+827 DTVDKKY
-837 HVITVDDKAAIYYVD
+837 VITVDDKAAIYYVD
-852 EDGNISESS
+852 KDGNISESS

-903 TAAVNGETATSPI
+903 TAAVNGETKTSPV
-916 TATEGDTVV
+916 TATKGDTVV

-931 GNTKYDTVYAYQ
+931 GTTKYDTVYAYQ
-943 WFKDGKKLT
+943 WFKDGEKLT
-952 GETGKTLTVSTT
+952 GETGKTLTVATT

-970 EYVCK
+970 EYTCK
-975 ITFFNDKVD
+975 VTFFNDKVD
-984 GKDYVTTVSNKVSV
+984 GKNYVTTVSNKVSV
-998 TVNAAPEATM
+998 TVEEAPVADMNVLVNYVEAN
-1008 DIQVS
+1008 
-1013 YKLADGTVVVTELL
+1013 GTVVAQET
-1027 TEQKADSGKSYV
+1027 TSAKAADAVNGYV
-1039 TVNANKEM
+1039 TIEAKDPDGYKVKG
-1047 LKGSAGQVLY
+1047 LKSK
-1057 TLVSAPMIRVPFAAN
+1057 M
-1072 TLGNVEFI
+1072 VEFKAGAN
-1080 VK
+1080 VTVEFTVEAN

>member
-30 SSKIQYAEAVDVM
+30 SSKINYSEAVDVL
-43 SAVKVIDGYA
+43 SEAKVIDGYA
-53 EGDFRPST
+53 DGAFNPSN

-89 APYSDVPTNHTF
+89 APYKDVPTNHTF

-144 ADQEGYTGANW
+144 AEQEGYTGANW
-155 SIQVAKRALNVGLN
+155 SIQVAKRAMNIGLK
-169 DDLNGSFNGVK
+169 DDLVGDFNGVK

-218 SDAKDMTN
+218 SDAKDMAN

-243 EKYFTDLKKFGA
+243 EKYFTDLKMFSA

-286 AVKAGDIY
+286 AVKASDIY

-308 TVYINGEKAEDAS
+308 TVYINGEEAEDAA
-321 VALKKGSDSK
+321 VVLKKSNDAK
-331 IGKDYLTKDG
+331 IGKDYLEKSG
-341 NTYSTAKN
+341 KKYSTAKN

-381 ATSSKDAYVVIN
+381 ATSSKDAYVVID
-393 QLPMSGDN
+393 QLPMDGPN

-511 IYVEEIE
+511 IYVEEVE

-567 LNGDGKYNNDDQAI
+567 LNGDGDYDEDDQKI
-581 WNRRTSPI
+581 WDDRTSPI
-589 TGALKAPVIVTYKV
+589 SGALKAPVIVTYKV
-603 ADDGVY
+603 DNDGVY

-620 YVDADDALVMTN
+620 YVDADSELVMTN
-632 DKAGITVEADTND
+632 DKAGITVQADTN
-645 KSLNT
+645 KESLNT

-706 TVMFVLPDMDC
+706 TVMFVLPNDKC

-728 LAQKSESDLYHDKD
+728 LAQDSESDLYHDKD

-759 KVDEGVIPDFD
+759 KVDEDHTPSFR
-770 TDDSIYKSYSVK
+770 TASIYKSYSVK

-790 DEYPTYNEANNNT
+790 DAYPTYDEANNNT
-803 KQIINGLVGIDKTS
+803 KQYVSGVGIDKTS
-817 KEYTISVGYH
+817 KEYTVTL
-827 KDADDKVTYD
+827 DTVDKKY
-837 HVITVDDKAAIYYVD
+837 VITVDDKAAIYYVD

-998 TVNAAPEATM
+998 TVEEAPVADMNVLVNYVEAN
-1008 DIQVS
+1008 
-1013 YKLADGTVVVTELL
+1013 GTVVAQET
-1027 TEQKADSGKSYV
+1027 TSAKAADAVNGYV
-1039 TVNANKEM
+1039 TIKAKDPDGYTVKG
-1047 LKGSAGQVLY
+1047 LKSK
-1057 TLVSAPMIRVPFAAN
+1057 M
-1072 TLGNVEFI
+1072 VEFKAGAN
-1080 VK
+1080 VTVEFTVEAN

>member
-30 SSKIQYAEAVDVM
+30 SSKINYAEAVDVL
-43 SAVKVIDGYA
+43 SEAKVIDGYA
-53 EGDFRPST
+53 DGAFNPSN

-74 LILGPTTASALVADA
+74 LILGPTAASALVADA
-89 APYSDVPTNHTF
+89 APYKDVAANHPF

-144 ADQEGYTGANW
+144 AEQEGYTGANW
-155 SIQVAKRALNVGLN
+155 SIQVAKRAMNIGLK
-169 DDLNGSFNGVK
+169 DDLVGDFNGVK

-218 SDAKDMTN
+218 SDAKDMAN

-243 EKYFTDLKKFGA
+243 EKYFTDLKMFSA

-276 TDTPD
+276 TDTPN

-331 IGKDYLTKDG
+331 IGKDYLEKSG
-341 NTYSTAKN
+341 KKYSTAKN

-381 ATSSKDAYVVIN
+381 ATSSKDAYVVID

-511 IYVEEIE
+511 IYVEEVE

-567 LNGDGKYNNDDQAI
+567 LNGDGDYDKDDQKI
-581 WNRRTSPI
+581 WDDRTSPI
-589 TGALKAPVIVTYKV
+589 SGALKAPVIVTYKV

-620 YVDADDALVMTN
+620 YVDADSKLVMTN
-632 DKAGITVEADTND
+632 DKAGITVQADTN
-645 KSLNT
+645 KESLNT

-658 TQFVVADRSK
+658 SQFVVADRSADK
-668 DGTFDDY
+668 TFDDY

-689 TSGKAG
+689 ISTDAKAG

-706 TVMFVLPDMDC
+706 TVMFVLPNDKC

-728 LAQKSESDLYHDKD
+728 LAQDSESDLYHDKD

-759 KVDEGVIPDFD
+759 KVDEDHTPNFR
-770 TDDSIYKSYSVK
+770 TASIYKSYSVK

-790 DEYPTYNEANNNT
+790 DAYPTYDEANNNT
-803 KQIINGLVGIDKTS
+803 KQYVSGVGIDKTS
-817 KEYTISVGYH
+817 KEYTVTL
-827 KDADDKVTYD
+827 DTVDKKY
-837 HVITVDDKAAIYYVD
+837 VITVDDKAAIYYVD

-903 TAAVNGETATSPI
+903 TAAVNGETATSPV
-916 TATEGDTVV
+916 TATKGDTVV

-943 WFKDGKKLT
+943 WFKDDEKLT
-952 GETGKTLTVSTT
+952 GETGKTLTVATT

-970 EYVCK
+970 EYTCK
-975 ITFFNDKVD
+975 VTFFNDKVD
-984 GKDYVTTVSNKVSV
+984 GKNYVTTVSNKITV
-998 TVNAAPEATM
+998 TVKEAPVADMNVLVNYVEAN
-1008 DIQVS
+1008 
-1013 YKLADGTVVVTELL
+1013 GTVVAQET
-1027 TEQKADSGKSYV
+1027 TSAKAADAVNGYV
-1039 TVNANKEM
+1039 TIEAKDPDGYKVKG
-1047 LKGSAGQVLY
+1047 LKSK
-1057 TLVSAPMIRVPFAAN
+1057 M
-1072 TLGNVEFI
+1072 VEFKAGAN
-1080 VK
+1080 VTVEFTVEAN

>member
-1 MKKFLSLVLALVMT
+1 MKKFLSLVLALTMM
-15 MSLVTV
+15 MSLVTIN
-21 SAGAKDFTD
+21 AGAAEFTD
-30 SSKIQYAEAVDVM
+30 DEDITYDEAV
-43 SAVKVIDGYA
+43 AVISEIGVVNGYE
-53 EGDFRPST
+53 EGDFKPQNG
-61 TLTRGAAA
+61 LTRQAAA

-74 LILGPTTASALVADA
+74 LILGPTTAAELHADT
-89 APYSDVPTNHTF
+89 APFSDVPVSNDLS
-101 AGYIAYCQKTG
+101 GYIAYCAKEG
-112 IISGYADGTFK
+112 IISGYADGTFR
-123 PANSLTGYAFM
+123 PSAGLTGYAFM

-144 ADQEGYTGANW
+144 AEQEGYTGANW
-155 SIQVAKRALNVGLN
+155 SIQVAKRAMNIGLK
-169 DDLNGSFNGVK
+169 DDLVGDFNGVK

-218 SDAKDMTN
+218 SDAKDMAN

-243 EKYFTDLKKFGA
+243 EKYFTDLKMFSA

-276 TDTPD
+276 TDTPN

-331 IGKDYLTKDG
+331 IGKDYLTKNG

-361 DSAIITQ
+361 DSVIITQ

-381 ATSSKDAYVVIN
+381 ATSSKDAYVVID
-393 QLPMSGDN
+393 QLPMDGPN

-455 GYVSQTINKA
+455 GYVSQTINKSN
-465 DDKDQNNGLTLAG
+465 DKDENNGLTLAG

-511 IYVEEIE
+511 IYVEEVE

-567 LNGDGKYNNDDQAI
+567 LDGDGDYDKDDQKI
-581 WNRRTSPI
+581 WDDRTSPI

-603 ADDGVY
+603 DNDGVY

-620 YVDADDALVMTN
+620 YVDADSKLVMTN
-632 DKAGITVEADTND
+632 DKAGITVQADTN
-645 KSLNT
+645 KESLNT

-706 TVMFVLPDMDC
+706 TVMFVLPNDKC

-728 LAQKSESDLYHDKD
+728 LAQDSESDLYHDKD

-759 KVDEGVIPDFD
+759 KVDEDHTPSFR
-770 TDDSIYKSYSVK
+770 TASIYKSYSVK

-790 DEYPTYNEANNNT
+790 DAYPTYDEANNNT
-803 KQIINGLVGIDKTS
+803 KQYVSGVGIDKTS
-817 KEYTISVGYH
+817 KEYTVTL
-827 KDADDKVTYD
+827 DTVDKKY
-837 HVITVDDKAAIYYVD
+837 VITVDDKAAIYYVD

-998 TVNAAPEATM
+998 TVEEAPVADMNVLVNYVEAN
-1008 DIQVS
+1008 
-1013 YKLADGTVVVTELL
+1013 GTVVAQET
-1027 TEQKADSGKSYV
+1027 TSAKAADAVNGYV
-1039 TVNANKEM
+1039 TIKAKDPDGYTVKG
-1047 LKGSAGQVLY
+1047 LKSK
-1057 TLVSAPMIRVPFAAN
+1057 M
-1072 TLGNVEFI
+1072 VEFKAGAKET
-1080 VK
+1080 VEFTVEAN

>member
-30 SSKIQYAEAVDVM
+30 SSKIQYPEAVDVM

-53 EGDFRPST
+53 EGDFRPT
-61 TLTRGAAA
+61 ATLTRGAAA

-144 ADQEGYTGANW
+144 AEQEGYTGPNW
-155 SIQVAKRALNVGLN
+155 SIQVAKRAMNIGLK
-169 DDLNGSFNGVK
+169 DDLVGDFNGVK

-196 ATMVEYDKNSTVTVG
+196 ATMVEYEKNSTVTVG
-211 NITIKEQ
+211 NITIKDT
-218 SDAKDMTN
+218 STAKEMTN

-243 EKYFTDLKKFGA
+243 EKYFTDLKMFSA

-276 TDTPD
+276 TDTPN

-286 AVKAGDIY
+286 AVNAGDIY

-331 IGKDYLTKDG
+331 IGKDYLEKSG
-341 NTYSTAKN
+341 KKYSTAKN

-381 ATSSKDAYVVIN
+381 ATSSKDAYVVID

-455 GYVSQTINKA
+455 GYVSQTINKSN
-465 DDKDQNNGLTLAG
+465 DKDENNGLTLAG

-511 IYVEEIE
+511 IYVEEVE

-567 LNGDGKYNNDDQAI
+567 LNGDGDYDKDDQKI
-581 WNRRTSPI
+581 WDDRTSPI
-589 TGALKAPVIVTYKV
+589 SGALKAPVIVTYKV
-603 ADDGVY
+603 DNDGVY

-632 DKAGITVEADTND
+632 DKAGITVEADTN
-645 KSLNT
+645 KESLNT

-675 TAYTGIKSAPSIDA
+675 TAYTGIKSAPSINA
-689 TSGKAG
+689 TSTDAKAG

-706 TVMFVLPDMDC
+706 TVMFVLPNDKC

-728 LAQKSESDLYHDKD
+728 LAQDSESDLYHDKD

-759 KVDEGVIPDFD
+759 KVDEDHTPNFR
-770 TDDSIYKSYSVK
+770 TASIYKSYSVK

-790 DEYPTYNEANNNT
+790 DAYPTYNEANNNT
-803 KQIINGLVGIDKTS
+803 KQYVSGVGIDKTS
-817 KEYTISVGYH
+817 KEYTVTL
-827 KDADDKVTYD
+827 DTVDKKY
-837 HVITVDDKAAIYYVD
+837 VITVDDKAAIYYVD

-931 GNTKYDTVYAYQ
+931 GTTKYDTVYAYQ

-984 GKDYVTTVSNKVSV
+984 GKDYVTKESNEVSV

-1039 TVNANKEM
+1039 TVNANKEV
-1047 LKGSAGQVLY
+1047 LKGEAGQDLY
-1057 TLVSAPMIRVPFAAN
+1057 TLVSAPMIRVPFAAD

-1080 VK
+1080 VKK

>member
-53 EGDFRPST
+53 EGDFRPT
-61 TLTRGAAA
+61 ATLTRGAAA

-144 ADQEGYTGANW
+144 AEQEGYTGANW

-169 DDLNGSFNGVK
+169 DDLVGSFNGVK

-218 SDAKDMTN
+218 SDAKDMAN

-331 IGKDYLTKDG
+331 IGKDYLTKNG

-381 ATSSKDAYVVIN
+381 ATSSKDAYVVID
-393 QLPMSGDN
+393 QLPMDGPN

-455 GYVSQTINKA
+455 GYVSQTINKSN
-465 DDKDQNNGLTLAG
+465 DKDENNGLTLAG

-511 IYVEEIE
+511 IYVEEVE

-567 LNGDGKYNNDDQAI
+567 LDGDGDYDKDDQKI
-581 WNRRTSPI
+581 WDDRTSPI

-603 ADDGVY
+603 DNDGVY

-620 YVDADDALVMTN
+620 YVDADSKLVMTN
-632 DKAGITVEADTND
+632 DKAGITVQADTN
-645 KSLNT
+645 KESLNT

-706 TVMFVLPDMDC
+706 TVMFVLPNDKC

-728 LAQKSESDLYHDKD
+728 LAQDSESDLYHDKD

-759 KVDEGVIPDFD
+759 KVDEDHTPSFR
-770 TDDSIYKSYSVK
+770 TASIYKSYSVK

-790 DEYPTYNEANNNT
+790 DAYPTYDEANNNT
-803 KQIINGLVGIDKTS
+803 KQYVSGVGIDKTS
-817 KEYTISVGYH
+817 KEYTVTL
-827 KDADDKVTYD
+827 DTVDKKY
-837 HVITVDDKAAIYYVD
+837 VITVDDKAAIYYVD

-998 TVNAAPEATM
+998 TVEEAPVADMNVLVNYVEAN
-1008 DIQVS
+1008 
-1013 YKLADGTVVVTELL
+1013 GTVVAQET
-1027 TEQKADSGKSYV
+1027 TSAKAADAVNGYV
-1039 TVNANKEM
+1039 TIKAKDPDGYTVKG
-1047 LKGSAGQVLY
+1047 LKSK
-1057 TLVSAPMIRVPFAAN
+1057 M
-1072 TLGNVEFI
+1072 VEFKAGAN
-1080 VK
+1080 VTVEFTVEAN

>member
-30 SSKIQYAEAVDVM
+30 SSKIQYPEAVDVM

-53 EGDFRPST
+53 EGDFRPT
-61 TLTRGAAA
+61 ATLTRGAAA

-169 DDLNGSFNGVK
+169 DDLVGSFNGVK

-196 ATMVEYDKNSTVTVG
+196 ATMVEYEKNSTVTVG
-211 NITIKEQ
+211 NITIKDT
-218 SDAKDMTN
+218 STAKEMTN

-331 IGKDYLTKDG
+331 IGKDYLEKSG
-341 NTYSTAKN
+341 KKYSTAKN

-381 ATSSKDAYVVIN
+381 ATSSKDAYVVID
-393 QLPMSGDN
+393 QLPMDGPN

-417 GTLEFETNESYE
+417 GTLEFETDEKFE

-455 GYVSQTINKA
+455 GYVSQTINKSN
-465 DDKDQNNGLTLAG
+465 DKDENNGLTLAG

-511 IYVEEIE
+511 IYVEEVE

-567 LNGDGKYNNDDQAI
+567 LNDDGEYDDDDQKI
-581 WNRRTSPI
+581 WNARTSPI
-589 TGALKAPVIVTYKV
+589 SGALKAPVIVTYKV

-620 YVDADDALVMTN
+620 YVDADDELVMTN
-632 DKAGITVEADTND
+632 DKAGITVQADTNK

-658 TQFVVADRSK
+658 TQFVVADRSD

-675 TAYTGIKSAPSIDA
+675 TAYTGIKNAPSIDA
-689 TSGKAG
+689 TSGEAG

-728 LAQKSESDLYHDKD
+728 LAQDSESDLYHDKD
-742 GNYFTYQAVV
+742 GNYFTYQAIV

-759 KVDEGVIPDFD
+759 KVDEDHTPNFR
-770 TDDSIYKSYSVK
+770 TASIYKSYSVK

-790 DEYPTYNEANNNT
+790 DKYPTYDQDNNNT
-803 KQIINGLVGIDKTS
+803 KQYVSGAGIDKTS
-817 KEYTISVGYH
+817 KEYTVTL
-827 KDADDKVTYD
+827 DTVDKKY
-837 HVITVDDKAAIYYVD
+837 VITVDDKAAIYYVD
-852 EDGNISESS
+852 KDGNISESS

-903 TAAVNGETATSPI
+903 TAAVNGETKTSPV
-916 TATEGDTVV
+916 TATKGDTVV

-931 GNTKYDTVYAYQ
+931 GTTKYDTVYAYQ
-943 WFKDGKKLT
+943 WFKDGEKLT
-952 GETGKTLTVSTT
+952 GETGKTLTVATT
-964 KAAAAA
+964 KAAAAV
-970 EYVCK
+970 EYTCK
-975 ITFFNDKVD
+975 VTFFNDKVD
-984 GKDYVTTVSNKVSV
+984 GKNYVTTVSNKVSV
-998 TVNAAPEATM
+998 TVEEAPVADMNVLVNYVEAN
-1008 DIQVS
+1008 
-1013 YKLADGTVVVTELL
+1013 GTVVAQET
-1027 TEQKADSGKSYV
+1027 TSAKAADAVNGYV
-1039 TVNANKEM
+1039 TIKAKDPDGYTVKG
-1047 LKGSAGQVLY
+1047 LKSK
-1057 TLVSAPMIRVPFAAN
+1057 M
-1072 TLGNVEFI
+1072 VEFKAGAN
-1080 VK
+1080 VTVEFTVEAN

>member
-30 SSKIQYAEAVDVM
+30 STKIQYAEAVDVM

-89 APYSDVPTNHTF
+89 APYKDVPTNHTF

-112 IISGYADGTFK
+112 IISGYADGSFK

-144 ADQEGYTGANW
+144 AEQEGYTGPNW
-155 SIQVAKRALNVGLN
+155 SIQVAKRAMNIGLK
-169 DDLNGSFNGVK
+169 DDLVGDFNGVK

-211 NITIKEQ
+211 NITIKDT
-218 SDAKDMTN
+218 SDAKEMTN

-243 EKYFTDLKKFGA
+243 EKYFEDLKKFGA

-286 AVKAGDIY
+286 AVKASDIY

-308 TVYINGEKAEDAS
+308 TVYINGEEAEDAA
-321 VALKKGSDSK
+321 VVLKKSNDAK
-331 IGKDYLTKDG
+331 IGKDYLEKSG
-341 NTYSTAKN
+341 KKYSTAKN

-361 DSAIITQ
+361 DSVIITQ

-381 ATSSKDAYVVIN
+381 ATSSKDAYVVID
-393 QLPMSGDN
+393 QLPMDGPN

-455 GYVSQTINKA
+455 GYVSQTINKSN
-465 DDKDQNNGLTLAG
+465 DKDENNGLTLAG

-511 IYVEEIE
+511 IYVEEVE

-567 LNGDGKYNNDDQAI
+567 LDGDGDYDKDDQKI
-581 WNRRTSPI
+581 WDDRTSPI

-603 ADDGVY
+603 DNDGVY

-620 YVDADDALVMTN
+620 YVDADSKLVMTN
-632 DKAGITVEADTND
+632 DKAGITVQADTN
-645 KSLNT
+645 KESLNT

-706 TVMFVLPDMDC
+706 TVMFVLPNDKC

-728 LAQKSESDLYHDKD
+728 LAQDSESDLYHDKD

-759 KVDEGVIPDFD
+759 KVDEDHTPSFR
-770 TDDSIYKSYSVK
+770 TASIYKSYSVK

-790 DEYPTYNEANNNT
+790 DAYPTYDEANNNT
-803 KQIINGLVGIDKTS
+803 KQYVSGVGIDKTS
-817 KEYTISVGYH
+817 KEYTVTL
-827 KDADDKVTYD
+827 DTVDKKY
-837 HVITVDDKAAIYYVD
+837 VITVDDKAAIYYVD

-998 TVNAAPEATM
+998 TVEEAPVADMNVLVNYVEAN
-1008 DIQVS
+1008 
-1013 YKLADGTVVVTELL
+1013 GTVVAQET
-1027 TEQKADSGKSYV
+1027 TSAKAADAVNGYV
-1039 TVNANKEM
+1039 TIKAKDPDGYTVKG
-1047 LKGSAGQVLY
+1047 LKSK
-1057 TLVSAPMIRVPFAAN
+1057 M
-1072 TLGNVEFI
+1072 VEFKAGAN
-1080 VK
+1080 VTVEFTVEAN

>member
-30 SSKIQYAEAVDVM
+30 STKIQYTEAVDVM

-53 EGDFRPST
+53 EGDFRPT
-61 TLTRGAAA
+61 ATLTRGAAA

-89 APYSDVPTNHTF
+89 APYKDVPTNHTF

-144 ADQEGYTGANW
+144 AEQEGYTGANW
-155 SIQVAKRALNVGLN
+155 SIQVAKRAMNIGLK
-169 DDLNGSFNGVK
+169 DDLVGDFNGVK
-180 AVTREEAC
+180 AVNREEAC

-196 ATMVEYDKNSTVTVG
+196 ATMVEYEKNSTVTVG
-211 NITIKEQ
+211 NITIKDT
-218 SDAKDMTN
+218 STAKEMTN

-243 EKYFTDLKKFGA
+243 EKYFTDLKMFSA

-276 TDTPD
+276 TDTPN

-331 IGKDYLTKDG
+331 IGKDYLEKSG
-341 NTYSTAKN
+341 KKYSTAKN

-381 ATSSKDAYVVIN
+381 ATSSKDAYVVID

-455 GYVSQTINKA
+455 GYVSQTINKSN
-465 DDKDQNNGLTLAG
+465 DKDENNGLTLAG

-511 IYVEEIE
+511 IYVEEVE

-567 LNGDGKYNNDDQAI
+567 LNGDGDYDKDDQKI
-581 WNRRTSPI
+581 WDDRTSPI
-589 TGALKAPVIVTYKV
+589 SGALKAPVIVTYKV
-603 ADDGVY
+603 DNDGVY

-620 YVDADDALVMTN
+620 YVDADSKLVMTN
-632 DKAGITVEADTND
+632 DKASITVEADTN
-645 KSLNT
+645 KESLNT

-706 TVMFVLPDMDC
+706 TVMFVLPNDKC

-728 LAQKSESDLYHDKD
+728 LAQDSESDLYHDKD

-759 KVDEGVIPDFD
+759 KVDEDHTPSFR
-770 TDDSIYKSYSVK
+770 TASIYKSYSVK

-790 DEYPTYNEANNNT
+790 DAYPTYDEANNNT
-803 KQIINGLVGIDKTS
+803 KQYVSGVGIDKTS
-817 KEYTISVGYH
+817 KEYTVTL
-827 KDADDKVTYD
+827 DTVDKKY
-837 HVITVDDKAAIYYVD
+837 VITVDDKAAIYYVD

-984 GKDYVTTVSNKVSV
+984 GKDYVTTVSNEITV
-998 TVNAAPEATM
+998 TVEEAPVADMNVLVNYVEAN
-1008 DIQVS
+1008 
-1013 YKLADGTVVVTELL
+1013 GTVVAQET
-1027 TEQKADSGKSYV
+1027 TSAKAADAVNGYV
-1039 TVNANKEM
+1039 TIKAKDPDGYTVKG
-1047 LKGSAGQVLY
+1047 LKSK
-1057 TLVSAPMIRVPFAAN
+1057 M
-1072 TLGNVEFI
+1072 VEFKAGAN
-1080 VK
+1080 VTVEFTVEAN

>member
-30 SSKIQYAEAVDVM
+30 SSKINYAEAVDVL
-43 SAVKVIDGYA
+43 SEAKVIDGYA
-53 EGDFRPST
+53 DGAFNPSN

-144 ADQEGYTGANW
+144 AEQEGYTGANW
-155 SIQVAKRALNVGLN
+155 SIQVAKRAMNIGLK
-169 DDLNGSFNGVK
+169 DDLVGDFNGVK

-218 SDAKDMTN
+218 SDAKDMAN

-243 EKYFTDLKKFGA
+243 EKYFTDLKMFSA

-276 TDTPD
+276 TDTPN

-331 IGKDYLTKDG
+331 IGKDYLEKSG
-341 NTYSTAKN
+341 KKYSTAKN

-381 ATSSKDAYVVIN
+381 ATSSKDAYVVID
-393 QLPMSGDN
+393 QLPMDGPN

-429 DDAYVLYTYSQTA
+429 DDAYVLDTYSQTA

-455 GYVSQTINKA
+455 GYVSQTINKT
-465 DDKDQNNGLTLAG
+465 DDKDANNGLTLAG

-511 IYVEEIE
+511 IYVEEVE

-567 LNGDGKYNNDDQAI
+567 LNGDGDYDKDDQKI
-581 WNRRTSPI
+581 WDDRTSPI
-589 TGALKAPVIVTYKV
+589 SGALKAPVIVTYKV
-603 ADDGVY
+603 DNDGVY

-620 YVDADDALVMTN
+620 YVDADSKLVMTN
-632 DKAGITVEADTND
+632 DKAGITVQADTND

-658 TQFVVADRSK
+658 SQFVVADRSK

-706 TVMFVLPDMDC
+706 TVMFVLPNDKC

-728 LAQKSESDLYHDKD
+728 LAQDSESDLYHDKD

-759 KVDEGVIPDFD
+759 KVDEDHTPNFR
-770 TDDSIYKSYSVK
+770 TASIYKSYSVK

-790 DEYPTYNEANNNT
+790 DKYPTYDEANNNT
-803 KQIINGLVGIDKTS
+803 KQYVSGAGIDKTS
-817 KEYTISVGYH
+817 KEYTVTL
-827 KDADDKVTYD
+827 DTVDKKY
-837 HVITVDDKAAIYYVD
+837 VITVDDKAAIYYVD
-852 EDGNISESS
+852 KDGNISESS

-903 TAAVNGETATSPI
+903 TAAVNGETKTSPV
-916 TATEGDTVV
+916 TATKGDTVV

-931 GNTKYDTVYAYQ
+931 GTTKYDTVYAYQ
-943 WFKDGKKLT
+943 WFKDGEKLT
-952 GETGKTLTVSTT
+952 GETGKTLTVATT

-970 EYVCK
+970 EYTCK
-975 ITFFNDKVD
+975 VTFFNDKVD
-984 GKDYVTTVSNKVSV
+984 GKNYVTTVSNKVSV
-998 TVNAAPEATM
+998 TVEEAPVADMNVLVNYVEAN
-1008 DIQVS
+1008 
-1013 YKLADGTVVVTELL
+1013 GTVVAQET
-1027 TEQKADSGKSYV
+1027 TSAKAADAVNGYV
-1039 TVNANKEM
+1039 TIEAKDPDGYKVKG
-1047 LKGSAGQVLY
+1047 LKSK
-1057 TLVSAPMIRVPFAAN
+1057 M
-1072 TLGNVEFI
+1072 VEFKAGAN
-1080 VK
+1080 VTVEFTVEAN

>member
-43 SAVKVIDGYA
+43 SAAKVIDGYTDGA
-53 EGDFRPST
+53 FNPT
-61 TLTRGAAA
+61 ATLTRGAAA

-144 ADQEGYTGANW
+144 AEQEGYTGANW

-169 DDLNGSFNGVK
+169 DDLVGSFNGVK

-196 ATMVEYDKNSTVTVG
+196 ATMVEYEKNSTVTVG
-211 NITIKEQ
+211 NITIKDT
-218 SDAKDMTN
+218 STAKEMTN

-331 IGKDYLTKDG
+331 IGKDYLTKNG

-381 ATSSKDAYVVIN
+381 ATSSKDAYVVID
-393 QLPMSGDN
+393 QLPMDGPN

-455 GYVSQTINKA
+455 GYVSQTINKSN
-465 DDKDQNNGLTLAG
+465 DKDENNGLTLAG

-511 IYVEEIE
+511 IYVEEVE

-567 LNGDGKYNNDDQAI
+567 LDGDGDYDKDDQKI
-581 WNRRTSPI
+581 WDDRTSPI

-620 YVDADDALVMTN
+620 YVDADSKLVMTN
-632 DKAGITVEADTND
+632 DKAGITVQADTND

-675 TAYTGIKSAPSIDA
+675 TAYTGIKSAPSINA
-689 TSGKAG
+689 TSTDAKAG

-706 TVMFVLPDMDC
+706 TVMFVLPNDKC

-728 LAQKSESDLYHDKD
+728 LAQDSESDLYHDKD

-759 KVDEGVIPDFD
+759 KVDEDHTPSFR
-770 TDDSIYKSYSVK
+770 TASIYKSYSVK

-790 DEYPTYNEANNNT
+790 DAYPTYDEANNNT
-803 KQIINGLVGIDKTS
+803 KQYVSGVGIDKTS
-817 KEYTISVGYH
+817 KEYTVTL
-827 KDADDKVTYD
+827 DTVDKKY
-837 HVITVDDKAAIYYVD
+837 VITVDDKAAIYYVD

-998 TVNAAPEATM
+998 TVEEAPVADMNVLVNYVEAN
-1008 DIQVS
+1008 
-1013 YKLADGTVVVTELL
+1013 GTVVAQET
-1027 TEQKADSGKSYV
+1027 TSAKAADAVNGYV
-1039 TVNANKEM
+1039 TIKAKDPDGYTVKG
-1047 LKGSAGQVLY
+1047 LKSK
-1057 TLVSAPMIRVPFAAN
+1057 M
-1072 TLGNVEFI
+1072 VEFKAGAN
-1080 VK
+1080 VTVEFTVEAN

>member
-21 SAGAKDFTD
+21 TAGAKDFTD
-30 SSKIQYAEAVDVM
+30 SSKINYSEAVDVM

-53 EGDFRPST
+53 EGDFRPT
-61 TLTRGAAA
+61 ATLTRGAAA

-144 ADQEGYTGANW
+144 AEQEGYTGANW

-169 DDLNGSFNGVK
+169 DDLVGSFNGVK

-188 LYAFNTLK
+188 LYAFNTLN
-196 ATMVEYDKNSTVTVG
+196 ATMVEYEKNSTVTVG
-211 NITIKEQ
+211 NITIKDT
-218 SDAKDMTN
+218 STAKEMTN

-331 IGKDYLTKDG
+331 IGKDYLTKNG

-381 ATSSKDAYVVIN
+381 ATSSKDAYVVID
-393 QLPMSGDN
+393 QLPMDGPN

-455 GYVSQTINKA
+455 GYVSQTINKSN
-465 DDKDQNNGLTLAG
+465 DKDENNGLTLAG

-511 IYVEEIE
+511 IYVEEVE

-567 LNGDGKYNNDDQAI
+567 LDGDGDYDKDDQKI
-581 WNRRTSPI
+581 WDDRTSPI

-603 ADDGVY
+603 DNDGVY

-620 YVDADDALVMTN
+620 YVDADSKLVMTN
-632 DKAGITVEADTND
+632 DKAGITVQADTN
-645 KSLNT
+645 KESLNT

-706 TVMFVLPDMDC
+706 TVMFVLPNDKC

-728 LAQKSESDLYHDKD
+728 LAQDSESDLYHDKD

-759 KVDEGVIPDFD
+759 KVDEDHTPSFR
-770 TDDSIYKSYSVK
+770 TASIYKSYSVK

-790 DEYPTYNEANNNT
+790 DAYPTYDEANNNT
-803 KQIINGLVGIDKTS
+803 KQYVSGVGIDKTS
-817 KEYTISVGYH
+817 KEYTVTL
-827 KDADDKVTYD
+827 DTVDKKY
-837 HVITVDDKAAIYYVD
+837 VITVDDKAAIYYVD

-998 TVNAAPEATM
+998 TVEEAPVADMNVLVNYVEAN
-1008 DIQVS
+1008 
-1013 YKLADGTVVVTELL
+1013 GTVVAQET
-1027 TEQKADSGKSYV
+1027 TSAKAADAVNGYV
-1039 TVNANKEM
+1039 TIKAKDPDGYTVKG
-1047 LKGSAGQVLY
+1047 LKSK
-1057 TLVSAPMIRVPFAAN
+1057 M
-1072 TLGNVEFI
+1072 VEFKAGAN
-1080 VK
+1080 VTVEFTVEAN

>member
-30 SSKIQYAEAVDVM
+30 STKINYDEAVAVM
-43 SAVKVIDGYA
+43 SAVKVIDGYTD
-53 EGDFRPST
+53 GSFNPSA

-144 ADQEGYTGANW
+144 AEQEGYTGANW
-155 SIQVAKRALNVGLN
+155 SIQVAKRAMNIGLK
-169 DDLNGSFNGVK
+169 DDLVGDFNGVK

-196 ATMVEYDKNSTVTVG
+196 ATMVEYEKNSTVTVG
-211 NITIKEQ
+211 NITIKDT
-218 SDAKDMTN
+218 STAKEMTN

-243 EKYFTDLKKFGA
+243 EKYFTDLKMFSA

-331 IGKDYLTKDG
+331 IGKDYLEKSG
-341 NTYSTAKN
+341 KKYSTAKN

-381 ATSSKDAYVVIN
+381 ATSSKDAYVVID
-393 QLPMSGDN
+393 QLPMDGPN

-511 IYVEEIE
+511 IYVEEVE

-567 LNGDGKYNNDDQAI
+567 LNGDGDYDKDDQKI
-581 WNRRTSPI
+581 WDDRTSPI
-589 TGALKAPVIVTYKV
+589 SGALKAPVIVTYKV
-603 ADDGVY
+603 DNDGVY

-620 YVDADDALVMTN
+620 YVDADSKLVMTN
-632 DKAGITVEADTND
+632 DKAGITVQADTND

-658 TQFVVADRSK
+658 SQFVVADRSK

-706 TVMFVLPDMDC
+706 TVMFVLPNDKC

-728 LAQKSESDLYHDKD
+728 LAQDSESDLYHDKD

-759 KVDEGVIPDFD
+759 KVDEDHTPNFR
-770 TDDSIYKSYSVK
+770 TASIYKSYSVK

-790 DEYPTYNEANNNT
+790 DKYPTYDQDNNNT
-803 KQIINGLVGIDKTS
+803 KQYVSGAGIDKTS
-817 KEYTISVGYH
+817 KEYTVTL
-827 KDADDKVTYD
+827 DTVDKKY
-837 HVITVDDKAAIYYVD
+837 VITVDDKAAIYYVD
-852 EDGNISESS
+852 KDGNISESS

-903 TAAVNGETATSPI
+903 TAAVNGETKTSPV
-916 TATEGDTVV
+916 TATKGDTVV

-931 GNTKYDTVYAYQ
+931 GTTKYDTVYAYQ
-943 WFKDGKKLT
+943 WFKDGEKLT
-952 GETGKTLTVSTT
+952 GETGKTLTVATT

-970 EYVCK
+970 EYTCK
-975 ITFFNDKVD
+975 VTFFNDKVD
-984 GKDYVTTVSNKVSV
+984 GKNYVTTVSNKVSV
-998 TVNAAPEATM
+998 TVEEAPVADMNVLVNYVEAN
-1008 DIQVS
+1008 
-1013 YKLADGTVVVTELL
+1013 GTVVAQET
-1027 TEQKADSGKSYV
+1027 TSAKAADAVNGYV
-1039 TVNANKEM
+1039 TIKAKDPDGYTVKG
-1047 LKGSAGQVLY
+1047 LKSK
-1057 TLVSAPMIRVPFAAN
+1057 M
-1072 TLGNVEFI
+1072 VEFKAGAN
-1080 VK
+1080 VTVEFTVEAN

>member
-30 SSKIQYAEAVDVM
+30 STKIQYTEAVDVM
-43 SAVKVIDGYA
+43 SAVKVIDGYTD
-53 EGDFRPST
+53 GSFNPSA

-89 APYSDVPTNHTF
+89 APYKDVPTNHTF

-144 ADQEGYTGANW
+144 AEQEGYTGANW
-155 SIQVAKRALNVGLN
+155 SIQVAKRAMNIGLK
-169 DDLNGSFNGVK
+169 DDLVGDFNGVK

-218 SDAKDMTN
+218 SDAKDMAN

-243 EKYFTDLKKFGA
+243 EKYFTDLKMFSA

-276 TDTPD
+276 TDTPN

-331 IGKDYLTKDG
+331 IGKDYLEKSG
-341 NTYSTAKN
+341 KKYSTAKN

-381 ATSSKDAYVVIN
+381 ATSSKDAYVVID
-393 QLPMSGDN
+393 QLPMDGPN

-455 GYVSQTINKA
+455 GYVSQTINKT
-465 DDKDQNNGLTLAG
+465 DDKDANNGLTLAG
-478 TSYKMS
+478 TAYKMS

-511 IYVEEIE
+511 IYVEEVE

-567 LNGDGKYNNDDQAI
+567 LNGDGDYDKDDQKI
-581 WNRRTSPI
+581 WDDRTSPI
-589 TGALKAPVIVTYKV
+589 SGALKAPVIVTYKV
-603 ADDGVY
+603 DNDGVY

-620 YVDADDALVMTN
+620 YVDADSKLVMTN
-632 DKAGITVEADTND
+632 DKAGITVQADTND

-658 TQFVVADRSK
+658 SQFVVADRSK

-675 TAYTGIKSAPSIDA
+675 TAYTGIKSAPSINA
-689 TSGKAG
+689 TSTDAKAG

-706 TVMFVLPDMDC
+706 TVMFVLPNDKC

-728 LAQKSESDLYHDKD
+728 LAQDSESDLYHDKD

-759 KVDEGVIPDFD
+759 KVDEDHTPNFR
-770 TDDSIYKSYSVK
+770 TASIYKSYSVK

-790 DEYPTYNEANNNT
+790 DKYPTYDEANNNT
-803 KQIINGLVGIDKTS
+803 KQYVSGAGIDKTS
-817 KEYTISVGYH
+817 KEYTVTL
-827 KDADDKVTYD
+827 DTVDKKY
-837 HVITVDDKAAIYYVD
+837 VITVDDKAAIYYVD
-852 EDGNISESS
+852 KDGNISESS

-903 TAAVNGETATSPI
+903 TAAVNGETKTSPV
-916 TATEGDTVV
+916 TATKGDTVV

-931 GNTKYDTVYAYQ
+931 GTTKYDTVYAYQ
-943 WFKDGKKLT
+943 WFKDGEKLT
-952 GETGKTLTVSTT
+952 GETGKTLTVATT

-970 EYVCK
+970 EYTCK
-975 ITFFNDKVD
+975 VTFFNDKVD
-984 GKDYVTTVSNKVSV
+984 GKNYVTTVSNKVSV
-998 TVNAAPEATM
+998 TVEEAPVADMNVLVNYVEAN
-1008 DIQVS
+1008 
-1013 YKLADGTVVVTELL
+1013 GTVVAQET
-1027 TEQKADSGKSYV
+1027 TSAKAADAVNGYV
-1039 TVNANKEM
+1039 TIEAKDPDGYKVKG
-1047 LKGSAGQVLY
+1047 LKSK
-1057 TLVSAPMIRVPFAAN
+1057 M
-1072 TLGNVEFI
+1072 VEFKAGAN
-1080 VK
+1080 VTVEFTVEAN

>member
-43 SAVKVIDGYA
+43 SAVKVIDGYTDGSFNPTA
-53 EGDFRPST
+53 

-74 LILGPTTASALVADA
+74 LILGPTTAGALVADA
-89 APYSDVPTNHTF
+89 APYKDVPTNHTF
-101 AGYIAYCQKTG
+101 AGYIAYCQKEG
-112 IISGYADGTFK
+112 IISGYADGTFR

-144 ADQEGYTGANW
+144 AEQEGYTGANW
-155 SIQVAKRALNVGLN
+155 SIQVAKRALNIGLA
-169 DDLNGSFNGVK
+169 DDLVGDFNGVK

-218 SDAKDMTN
+218 SDAKEMAN

-243 EKYFTDLKKFGA
+243 EKYFTDLKMFSA

-276 TDTPD
+276 TDTPN

-331 IGKDYLTKDG
+331 IGKDYLEKSG
-341 NTYSTAKN
+341 KKYSTAKN

-381 ATSSKDAYVVIN
+381 ATSSKDAYVVID
-393 QLPMSGDN
+393 QLPMDGPN

-511 IYVEEIE
+511 IYVEEVE

-567 LNGDGKYNNDDQAI
+567 LNGDGDYDKDDQKI
-581 WNRRTSPI
+581 WDDRTSPI
-589 TGALKAPVIVTYKV
+589 SGALKAPVIVTYKV
-603 ADDGVY
+603 DNDGVY

-620 YVDADDALVMTN
+620 YVDADSKLVMTN
-632 DKAGITVEADTND
+632 DKAGITVQADTND

-658 TQFVVADRSK
+658 SQFVVADRSK

-675 TAYTGIKSAPSIDA
+675 TAYTGIKSAPSINA
-689 TSGKAG
+689 TSTDAKAG

-706 TVMFVLPDMDC
+706 TVMFVLPNDKC

-728 LAQKSESDLYHDKD
+728 LAQDSESDLYHDKD

-759 KVDEGVIPDFD
+759 KVDEDHTPNFR
-770 TDDSIYKSYSVK
+770 TASIYKSYSVK

-790 DEYPTYNEANNNT
+790 DKYPTYDEANNNT
-803 KQIINGLVGIDKTS
+803 KQYVSGAGIDKTS
-817 KEYTISVGYH
+817 KEYTVTL
-827 KDADDKVTYD
+827 DTVDKKY
-837 HVITVDDKAAIYYVD
+837 VITVDDKAAIYYVD
-852 EDGNISESS
+852 KDGNISESS

-903 TAAVNGETATSPI
+903 TAAVNGETKTSPV
-916 TATEGDTVV
+916 TATKGDTVV

-931 GNTKYDTVYAYQ
+931 GTTKYDTVYAYQ
-943 WFKDGKKLT
+943 WFKDGEKLT
-952 GETGKTLTVSTT
+952 GETGKTLTVATT

-970 EYVCK
+970 EYTCK
-975 ITFFNDKVD
+975 VTFFNDKVD
-984 GKDYVTTVSNKVSV
+984 GKNYVTTVSNKVSV
-998 TVNAAPEATM
+998 TVEEAPVADMNVLVNYVEAN
-1008 DIQVS
+1008 
-1013 YKLADGTVVVTELL
+1013 GTVVAQET
-1027 TEQKADSGKSYV
+1027 TSAKAADAVNGYV
-1039 TVNANKEM
+1039 TIEAKDPDGYKVKG
-1047 LKGSAGQVLY
+1047 LKSK
-1057 TLVSAPMIRVPFAAN
+1057 M
-1072 TLGNVEFI
+1072 VEFKAGAN
-1080 VK
+1080 VTVEFTVEAN

>member
-30 SSKIQYAEAVDVM
+30 SSKINYSEAVDVM
-43 SAVKVIDGYA
+43 SAAKVIDGYA
-53 EGDFRPST
+53 EGDFRPT
-61 TLTRGAAA
+61 NTLTRGAAA

-89 APYSDVPTNHTF
+89 APYKDVPTNHTF
-101 AGYIAYCQKTG
+101 AGYIAYCQKEG
-112 IISGYADGTFK
+112 IISGYADGTFR

-144 ADQEGYTGANW
+144 SENEGYTGANW
-155 SIQVAKRALNVGLN
+155 SINVAKRAINVGLN

-196 ATMVEYDKNSTVTVG
+196 ATMVEYDKNSTVIVG

-218 SDAKDMTN
+218 SDAKEMAN

-243 EKYFTDLKKFGA
+243 EKYFEDLKKFGA

-281 LTYTK
+281 LTYTQ

-308 TVYINGEKAEDAS
+308 TVYINGEEAEEAS

-331 IGKDYLTKDG
+331 IGKDYLEKSG
-341 NTYSTAKN
+341 KKYSTAKN

-381 ATSSKDAYVVIN
+381 ATSSKDAYVVID
-393 QLPMSGDN
+393 QLPMDGLN

-417 GTLEFETNESYE
+417 GTLEFETDEKFE

-511 IYVEEIE
+511 IYVEEVE

-567 LNGDGKYNNDDQAI
+567 LNGDGEYDKDDQKI
-581 WNRRTSPI
+581 WDDRTSPI

-620 YVDADDALVMTN
+620 YVDADDDLVMTN
-632 DKAGITVEADTND
+632 DKAGITIALATINGI
-645 KSLNT
+645 ST
-650 SKVTANSA
+650 TTVTANSA
-658 TQFVVADRSK
+658 TQFVVADRSD

-675 TAYTGIKSAPSIDA
+675 TAYTGIKNAPSIDA
-689 TSGKAG
+689 TSGEAG

-706 TVMFVLPDMDC
+706 TVMFVLPDMGC

-759 KVDEGVIPDFD
+759 KVDEDHTPNFR
-770 TDDSIYKSYSVK
+770 TASIYKSYSVK

-790 DEYPTYNEANNNT
+790 DKYPTYDQDNNNT
-803 KQIINGLVGIDKTS
+803 KQYVSGAGIDKTS
-817 KEYTISVGYH
+817 KEYTVTL
-827 KDADDKVTYD
+827 DTVDKKY
-837 HVITVDDKAAIYYVD
+837 VITVDDKAAIYYVD

-1047 LKGSAGQVLY
+1047 LKGSAGQDLY

>member
-30 SSKIQYAEAVDVM
+30 STKIQYAEAVDVM

-89 APYSDVPTNHTF
+89 APYKDVPTNHTF

-112 IISGYADGTFK
+112 IISGYADGSFK

-144 ADQEGYTGANW
+144 AEQEGYTGANW
-155 SIQVAKRALNVGLN
+155 SIQVAKRALNIGLA
-169 DDLNGSFNGVK
+169 DDLVGDFNGVK

-218 SDAKDMTN
+218 SDAKDMAN

-243 EKYFTDLKKFGA
+243 EKYFEDLKKFGA

-331 IGKDYLTKDG
+331 IGKDYLTKNG

-381 ATSSKDAYVVIN
+381 ATSSKDAYVVID
-393 QLPMSGDN
+393 QLPMDGPN

-455 GYVSQTINKA
+455 GYVSQTINKSN
-465 DDKDQNNGLTLAG
+465 DKDENNGLTLAG

-511 IYVEEIE
+511 IYVEEVE

-567 LNGDGKYNNDDQAI
+567 LDGDGDYDKDDQKI
-581 WNRRTSPI
+581 WDDRTSPI

-603 ADDGVY
+603 DNDGVY

-620 YVDADDALVMTN
+620 YVDADSKLVMTN
-632 DKAGITVEADTND
+632 DKAGITVQADTN
-645 KSLNT
+645 KESLNT

-706 TVMFVLPDMDC
+706 TVMFVLPNDKC

-728 LAQKSESDLYHDKD
+728 LAQDSESDLYHDKD

-759 KVDEGVIPDFD
+759 KVDEDHTPSFR
-770 TDDSIYKSYSVK
+770 TASIYKSYSVK

-790 DEYPTYNEANNNT
+790 DAYPTYDEANNNT
-803 KQIINGLVGIDKTS
+803 KQYVSGVGIDKTS
-817 KEYTISVGYH
+817 KEYTVTL
-827 KDADDKVTYD
+827 DTVDKKY
-837 HVITVDDKAAIYYVD
+837 VITVDDKAAIYYVD

-998 TVNAAPEATM
+998 TVEEAPVADMNVLVNYVEAN
-1008 DIQVS
+1008 
-1013 YKLADGTVVVTELL
+1013 GTVVAQET
-1027 TEQKADSGKSYV
+1027 TSAKAADAVNGYV
-1039 TVNANKEM
+1039 TIKAKDPDGYTVKG
-1047 LKGSAGQVLY
+1047 LKSK
-1057 TLVSAPMIRVPFAAN
+1057 M
-1072 TLGNVEFI
+1072 VEFKAGAN
-1080 VK
+1080 VTVEFTVEAN

>member
-43 SAVKVIDGYA
+43 SAVKVIDGYTD
-53 EGDFRPST
+53 GSFNPSA

-89 APYSDVPTNHTF
+89 APYKDVPTNHTF

-144 ADQEGYTGANW
+144 AEQEGYTGANW
-155 SIQVAKRALNVGLN
+155 SIQVAKRAMNIGLK
-169 DDLNGSFNGVK
+169 DDLVGDFNGVK

-218 SDAKDMTN
+218 SDAKDMAN

-243 EKYFTDLKKFGA
+243 EKYFTDLKMFSA

-276 TDTPD
+276 TDTPN

-331 IGKDYLTKDG
+331 IGKDYLTKNG

-381 ATSSKDAYVVIN
+381 ATSSKDAYVVID
-393 QLPMSGDN
+393 QLPMDGPN

-455 GYVSQTINKA
+455 GYVSQTINKT
-465 DDKDQNNGLTLAG
+465 DDKDANNGLTLAG
-478 TSYKMS
+478 TAYKMS

-511 IYVEEIE
+511 IYVEEVE

-553 AEKDYSKV
+553 AEKDYSKA

-567 LNGDGKYNNDDQAI
+567 LDGNGKYDDDDQKI
-581 WNRRTSPI
+581 WNARTSPI
-589 TGALKAPVIVTYKV
+589 SGALKAPVIVTYKV

-620 YVDADDALVMTN
+620 YVDADSKLVMTN
-632 DKAGITVEADTND
+632 DKAGITVQADTN
-645 KSLNT
+645 KESLNT

-658 TQFVVADRSK
+658 SQFVVADRSADK
-668 DGTFDDY
+668 TFDDY

-689 TSGKAG
+689 TSTDAKAG

-706 TVMFVLPDMDC
+706 TVMFVLPNDKC

-728 LAQKSESDLYHDKD
+728 LAQDSESDLYHDKD

-759 KVDEGVIPDFD
+759 KVDEDHTPNFR
-770 TDDSIYKSYSVK
+770 TASIYKSYSVK

-790 DEYPTYNEANNNT
+790 DAYPTYDEANNNT
-803 KQIINGLVGIDKTS
+803 KQYVSGVGIDKTS
-817 KEYTISVGYH
+817 KEYTVTL
-827 KDADDKVTYD
+827 DTVDKKY
-837 HVITVDDKAAIYYVD
+837 VITVDDKAAIYYVD

-903 TAAVNGETATSPI
+903 TAAVNGETATSPV
-916 TATEGDTVV
+916 TATKGDTVV

-998 TVNAAPEATM
+998 TVEEAPVADMNVLVNYVEAN
-1008 DIQVS
+1008 
-1013 YKLADGTVVVTELL
+1013 GTVVAQET
-1027 TEQKADSGKSYV
+1027 TSAKAADAVNGYV
-1039 TVNANKEM
+1039 TIKAKDPDGYTVKG
-1047 LKGSAGQVLY
+1047 LKSK
-1057 TLVSAPMIRVPFAAN
+1057 M
-1072 TLGNVEFI
+1072 VEFKAGAN
-1080 VK
+1080 VTVEFTVEAN